1 MTTMPRPI
9 YETKEDKD
17 IDLAHLFDTF
27 INNRM
32 LILGITGFFAALGI
46 AYALL
51 ATPVYLASAMIQIEP
66 KSGLPS
72 LTDVVNN
79 TPPVSPAQTEIALLK
94 SRSVVGGAV
103 SNLNLDII
111 IKPHHFPIIGG
122 FMARRFEPTE
132 EGELGWYP
140 TGLGAYAWGGEVLKV
155 TQMEVPDKVHGK
167 ELTLEAAENNGFIL
181 RDEDGEVVVQGV
193 TGEPVENEGYRVT
206 VAELNARPGTTFTVI
221 KNRTYNT
228 TESYQQRLSA
238 AERGKQSG
246 IVNVT
251 LEDPDPQH
259 AIRVLEEVANRY
271 VDQNVARNAAEATQS
286 LEFLNEQVPAVRR
299 NLEAAQTALNKYQT
313 GSRSVDITA
322 ETQSVLDRIVDLEKQ
337 ISEQN
342 LKRTEMERR
351 FTRQHPNF
359 QALMNQINQLQM
371 QKDQLEKQIDTLPS
385 TQQELLRLTR
395 DVEVSSETYSMLLN
409 KTQEL
414 DIIRAGTVGNV
425 RIIDHAAADLENP
438 VKPNK
443 PLVVI
448 VATLLGALLATA
460 FVYVREALKRG
471 VENPEDIERTG
482 TPVYASIPFTE
493 KQATLEKRLANF
505 KRDKSTASYLLTI
518 NDPADLATEAMRS
531 LRTSL
536 HFAMIE
542 AKNNV
547 LMITGPSPAVG
558 KSFVT
563 TNLAAVV
570 AQSGKRVLLIDA
582 DMRKG
587 YLHKVMR
594 CDGDKGLSDI
604 LSGRITL
611 FDAIQKTQLNNLHVI
626 THGQLPPNP
635 SELLMH
641 ENFSRFVKEISHMYD
656 LVIFDTP
663 PILAVTDA
671 ALVGS
676 QAGTTLM
683 VTRYGLNGLKEIEA
697 AKRRLEQNGLLVK
710 GVIFNA
716 VVRKASTYG
725 EYGYYQ
731 YEYASTN
738 K

>member
-9 YETKEDKD
+9 YEAKEDKD

-27 INNRM
+27 INNRL
-32 LILGITGFFAALGI
+32 LILAITGFFTALGI

-51 ATPVYLASAMIQIEP
+51 ATPVYMASAMIQIEP
-66 KSGLPS
+66 KNGLPS
-72 LTDVVNN
+72 LSDVVNA
-79 TPPVSPAQTEIALLK
+79 TPAVSPAQTEISLLK

-103 SNLNLDII
+103 ENLNLDINI
-111 IKPHHFPIIGG
+111 QPHYFPLIGG
-122 FMARRFEPTE
+122 FMARRFEPSE

-140 TGLGAYAWGGEVLKV
+140 AGFGSYAWGGEQLKI
-155 TQMEVPDKVHGK
+155 TQLSVPENMHSE
-167 ELTLEAAENNGFIL
+167 ELTLEALDTNGFIL
-181 RDEDGEVVVQGV
+181 RDPDGEVVVQGPV
-193 TGEPVENEGYRVT
+193 GEEMMMGDYSIT
-206 VAELNARPGTTFTVI
+206 VSELVARPGTTFSVI
-221 KNRTYNT
+221 KSRTYNT
-228 TESYQQRLSA
+228 TEDYQNRLA
-238 AERGKQSG
+238 AGERGKQSG
-246 IVNVT
+246 IINVT
-251 LEDPDPQH
+251 LEDPDPAK
-259 AIRVLEEVANRY
+259 AILVLEEVAQRY
-271 VDQNVARNAAEATQS
+271 VDQNVARNAAEATKS
-286 LEFLNEQVPAVRR
+286 LEFLSEQVPAVRKK
-299 NLEAAQTALNKYQT
+299 LDAAQTALNKYQT
-313 GSRSVDITA
+313 GNRSVDISA

-359 QALMNQINQLQM
+359 QALINQINQLQG
-371 QKDQLEKQIDTLPS
+371 QKEELEKQIGTLPS

-395 DVEVSSETYSMLLN
+395 DVEVASETYAMLLN

-425 RIIDHAAADLENP
+425 QIIDHAAADIENP

-443 PLVVI
+443 PLIVI
-448 VATLLGALLATA
+448 AAMLLGGILAVA

-471 VENPEDIERTG
+471 VENPEDIERVG
-482 TPVYASIPFTE
+482 IPVYAAIPFSE
-493 KQATLEKRLANF
+493 KQGLLEKRLANF
-505 KRDKSTASYLLTI
+505 KRDKSSASYLLAI

-542 AKNNV
+542 AKNNI
-547 LMITGPSPAVG
+547 LMITGPSPMVG

-563 TNLAAVV
+563 TNLAAVI
-570 AQSGKRVLLIDA
+570 AQSGKKVLLVDA

-594 CDGDKGLSDI
+594 CQSEKGLSDI

-626 THGQLPPNP
+626 AHGQLPPNP

-641 ENFSRFVKEISHMYD
+641 ENFSRFVKEISGMYD

-671 ALVGS
+671 ALVGG

-683 VTRYGLNGLKEIEA
+683 VTRYGINGVKEIEF

-716 VVRKASTYG
+716 VERKASTYS

-731 YEYASTN
+731 YEYQS

>member
-9 YETKEDKD
+9 YETKEEKD
-17 IDLAHLFDTF
+17 IDLAHLFATF
-27 INNRM
+27 VNNRG

-51 ATPVYLASAMIQIEP
+51 ATPVYMATAMIQIEP
-66 KSGLPS
+66 KNGLPS
-72 LTDVVNN
+72 LTDVVSSN
-79 TPPVSPAQTEIALLK
+79 PPVSPAQTEIALLK
-94 SRSVVGGAV
+94 SRSVVGQAV
-103 SNLNLDII
+103 DNLNLDII

-122 FMARRFEPTE
+122 FMARRFEPSE

-140 TGLGAYAWGGEVLKV
+140 AGFDTYAWGGEVLEI
-155 TQMEVPDKVHGK
+155 TDLIVPETLYGE
-167 ELTLEAAENNGFIL
+167 ELTLEAAEGNAFIL
-181 RDEDGEVVVQGV
+181 RDPSGEVVLQGSVGDTV
-193 TGEPVENEGYRVT
+193 TSDAFTITVT
-206 VAELNARPGTTFTVI
+206 KLIARPGTTFTVI

-228 TESYQQRLSA
+228 TESYQERLA
-238 AERGKQSG
+238 AGERGKQSG

-251 LEDPDPQH
+251 LEDTDPQK
-259 AIRVLEEVANRY
+259 AVRVLEEVAQLY
-271 VDQNVARNAAEATQS
+271 VEQNVARNAAEATQS
-286 LEFLNEQVPAVRR
+286 LEFLSKQVPEVRKQ
-299 NLEAAQTALNKYQT
+299 LERAQTALNKYQT
-313 GSRSVDITA
+313 GASSVDISA

-337 ISEQN
+337 ISELN
-342 LKRTEMERR
+342 LQRSEMERR

-359 QALMNQINQLQM
+359 QALMNQIGLLQ
-371 QKDQLEKQIDTLPS
+371 QKKAELEAQIKTLPS
-385 TQQELLRLTR
+385 TQQELLRLNR
-395 DVEVSSETYSMLLN
+395 DVEVATETYSMLLN

-425 RIIDHAAADLENP
+425 RIIDHAAADLDDP

-448 VATLLGALLATA
+448 VATLLGGLIAVL

-471 VENPEDIERTG
+471 VENPEDIERQG
-482 TPVYASIPFTE
+482 IPVYAAIPFSE
-493 KQATLEKRLANF
+493 KQGQLEKRLANF
-505 KRDKSTASYLLTI
+505 KRDKSSASYLLSV

-547 LMITGPSPAVG
+547 LMITGPSPGVG

-563 TNLAAVV
+563 SNLAVV
-570 AQSGKRVLLIDA
+570 TAQSGKKVLLIDA

-594 CDGDKGLSDI
+594 CQSDKGLSDI

-611 FDAIQKTQLNNLHVI
+611 FDAIQKTQLNNLHVV

-641 ENFSRFVKEISHMYD
+641 ENFARFVKEVGAMYD

-683 VTRYGLNGLKEIEA
+683 VTRYGLNGIKEIEA

-716 VVRKASTYG
+716 VERKTSAYG

-731 YEYASTN
+731 YEYQTT

>member
-17 IDLAHLFDTF
+17 IDLAHLFDTL
-27 INNRM
+27 INNRV
-32 LILGITGFFAALGI
+32 LILAITGFFAALGI

-66 KSGLPS
+66 KNGLPS
-72 LTDVVNN
+72 LTDVVGNA
-79 TPPVSPAQTEIALLK
+79 PAVSPAQTEIALLK

-103 SNLNLDII
+103 EALNLDII
-111 IKPHHFPIIGG
+111 IEPHFFPLIGG
-122 FMARRFEPTE
+122 YMYRHFEPSE
-132 EGELGWYP
+132 EGEMGWYP
-140 TGLGAYAWGGEVLKV
+140 DGFEAYAWGGESLRV
-155 TQMEVPDKVHGK
+155 TQLIVPDKMHGE

-181 RDEDGEVVVQGV
+181 RDPDDEVIVQGV
-193 TGEPVENEGYRVT
+193 VGETIAVEDYSIT
-206 VAELNARPGTTFTVI
+206 VSELNARPGTTFTVI
-221 KNRTYNT
+221 KNRTYAT
-228 TESYQQRLSA
+228 TDAYQNALSA
-238 AERGKQSG
+238 GELGKASG
-246 IVNVT
+246 IINVT
-251 LEDPDPQH
+251 LEGTDPEK
-259 AIRVLEEVANRY
+259 AIKVLEEVAQRY
-271 VDQNVARNAAEATQS
+271 VEQNVARNSAEATQS
-286 LEFLNEQVPAVRR
+286 LEFLSEQVPEVRKK
-299 NLEAAQTALNKYQT
+299 LDAAQTALNKFQT
-313 GSRSVDITA
+313 GNHSVDITA

-359 QALMNQINQLQM
+359 QALMNQINQLQG
-371 QKDQLEKQIDTLPS
+371 QKAELEKQIGTLPS
-385 TQQELLRLTR
+385 TQQELLRLNR

-425 RIIDHAAADLENP
+425 HIVDHAAADIDDP

-443 PLVVI
+443 PLIVI
-448 VATLLGALLATA
+448 AATLLGLILAIA

-471 VENPEDIERTG
+471 VENPEEIERVG
-482 TPVYASIPFTE
+482 IPVYAAIPFSD
-493 KQATLEKRLANF
+493 QQGAIEKRLTNF
-505 KRDKSTASYLLTI
+505 KRDKSSASYLLTI

-542 AKNNV
+542 AKNNI

-563 TNLAAVV
+563 SNLAAVI
-570 AQSGKRVLLIDA
+570 AQSGKKVLLIDA

-594 CDGDKGLSDI
+594 CQGEKGLSDI

-641 ENFSRFVKEISHMYD
+641 ENFSRFVKEISGMYD
-656 LVIFDTP
+656 MVIFDTP

-683 VTRYGLNGLKEIEA
+683 VTRYGLNGVKEIEV

-716 VVRKASTYG
+716 VVRKASNYS

-731 YEYASTN
+731 YDYQG

>member
-27 INNRM
+27 LNNRA
-32 LILGITGFFAALGI
+32 LILTITGFFAALGV

-51 ATPVYLASAMIQIEP
+51 ATPVYLASAMIQIQA
-66 KSGLPS
+66 KGGLPS
-72 LTDVVNN
+72 LTDVVG
-79 TPPVSPAQTEIALLK
+79 TAPAVSPAQTEIALLK
-94 SRSVVGGAV
+94 SRSVVGSAV
-103 SNLNLDII
+103 EDLNLDII
-111 IKPHHFPIIGG
+111 IEPHHFPVFGG
-122 FMARRFEPTE
+122 YIFRRFEPTE

-140 TGLGAYAWGGEVLKV
+140 EGFESYAWGGESLRV
-155 TQMEVPDKVHGK
+155 TQLIVPDKMHGE

-181 RDEDGEVVVQGV
+181 RDTDGEVVVQGV
-193 TGEPVENEGYRVT
+193 VGEPIETPDYGIT
-206 VAELNARPGTTFTVI
+206 VAELNARPGTTFTVV
-221 KNRTYNT
+221 KNRTYAT
-228 TESYQQRLSA
+228 TEDYQNRLNA
-238 AERGKQSG
+238 GERGKQSG
-246 IVNVT
+246 ILNVT
-251 LEDPDPQH
+251 LEGTDPEK
-259 AIRVLEEVANRY
+259 AVKVLEAVAQRY
-271 VDQNVARNAAEATQS
+271 VDQNIARNAAEATQS
-286 LEFLNEQVPAVRR
+286 LEFLSEQVPEVRKK
-299 NLEAAQTALNKYQT
+299 LDAAQTALNEFQT
-313 GSRSVDITA
+313 GNRSVDISA
-322 ETQSVLDRIVDLEKQ
+322 ETQSVLDRIVDLESQ

-342 LKRTEMERR
+342 LKRTEMESR

-359 QALMNQINQLQM
+359 QALMNQINQLQA
-371 QKDQLEKQIDTLPS
+371 QKAELEKQIGTLPS
-385 TQQELLRLTR
+385 TQQELLRLNR

-425 RIIDHAAADLENP
+425 RIVDHAAADIDEP
-438 VKPNK
+438 IKPNK
-443 PLVVI
+443 PLIVI
-448 VATLLGALLATA
+448 VATLLGGILAVA

-471 VENPEDIERTG
+471 VENPEEIERVG
-482 TPVYASIPFTE
+482 IPVYAAIPFSE
-493 KQATLEKRLANF
+493 KQGLLEKRLANF
-505 KRDKSTASYLLTI
+505 KRDKSSASYLLST

-542 AKNNV
+542 AKNNI

-563 TNLAAVV
+563 SNLAAVI
-570 AQSGKRVLLIDA
+570 AQSGKKVLLIDA

-594 CDGDKGLSDI
+594 CQGEKGLSDI

-641 ENFSRFVKEISHMYD
+641 ENFSRFVKEISSMYD

-683 VTRYGLNGLKEIEA
+683 VTRYGLNGVKEIEF

-716 VVRKASTYG
+716 VVRKASTYS

-731 YEYASTN
+731 YEYQS

>member
-9 YETKEDKD
+9 YEAKEDKD

-27 INNRM
+27 INNRL
-32 LILGITGFFAALGI
+32 LILAITGFFTALGV

-51 ATPVYLASAMIQIEP
+51 ATPVYMASAMIQIEP
-66 KSGLPS
+66 KNGLPS
-72 LTDVVNN
+72 LSDVVNA
-79 TPPVSPAQTEIALLK
+79 TPAVSPAQTEISLLK

-103 SNLNLDII
+103 ESLNLDINI
-111 IKPHHFPIIGG
+111 QPHYFPLIGG
-122 FMARRFEPTE
+122 FMARRFEPSE

-140 TGLGAYAWGGEVLKV
+140 AGFGSYAWGGEQLKI
-155 TQMEVPDKVHGK
+155 TQLSVPENMHSE
-167 ELTLEAAENNGFIL
+167 ELTLEALDTNGFIL
-181 RDEDGEVVVQGV
+181 RDPDGEVVVQGPV
-193 TGEPVENEGYRVT
+193 GEEMVMGDYSIT
-206 VAELNARPGTTFTVI
+206 VSELVARPGTTFSVI
-221 KNRTYNT
+221 KSRTYNT
-228 TESYQQRLSA
+228 TEDYQNRLA
-238 AERGKQSG
+238 AGERGKQSG
-246 IVNVT
+246 IINVT
-251 LEDPDPQH
+251 LEDPDPTK
-259 AIRVLEEVANRY
+259 AILVLEEVAQRY
-271 VDQNVARNAAEATQS
+271 VDQNVARNAAEATKS
-286 LEFLNEQVPAVRR
+286 LEFLSEQVPAVRKK
-299 NLEAAQTALNKYQT
+299 LDAAQTALNKYQT
-313 GSRSVDITA
+313 GNRSVDISA

-359 QALMNQINQLQM
+359 QALINQINQLQG
-371 QKDQLEKQIDTLPS
+371 QKEELEKQIGTLPS

-395 DVEVSSETYSMLLN
+395 DVEVASETYAMLLN

-425 RIIDHAAADLENP
+425 QIIDHAAADIENP

-443 PLVVI
+443 PLIVI
-448 VATLLGALLATA
+448 AAMLLGGILAVA

-471 VENPEDIERTG
+471 VENPEDIERVG
-482 TPVYASIPFTE
+482 IPVYAAIPFSE
-493 KQATLEKRLANF
+493 KQGLLEKRLANF
-505 KRDKSTASYLLTI
+505 KRDKSSASYLLAI

-542 AKNNV
+542 AKNNI
-547 LMITGPSPAVG
+547 LMITGPSPMVG

-563 TNLAAVV
+563 TNLAAVI
-570 AQSGKRVLLIDA
+570 AQSGKKVLLVDA

-594 CDGDKGLSDI
+594 CQSEKGLSDI

-626 THGQLPPNP
+626 AHGQLPPNP

-641 ENFSRFVKEISHMYD
+641 ENFSRFVKEISGMYD

-671 ALVGS
+671 ALVGG

-683 VTRYGLNGLKEIEA
+683 VTRYGINGVKEIEF

-716 VVRKASTYG
+716 VERKASTYS

-731 YEYASTN
+731 YEYQS

>member
-9 YETKEDKD
+9 YETKEEKD

-27 INNRM
+27 LNNRGT
-32 LILGITGFFAALGI
+32 IAAITGFFAALGV

-51 ATPVYLASAMIQIEP
+51 STPVYLATAMIQIEA

-72 LTDVVNN
+72 LTDVVGNA
-79 TPPVSPAQTEIALLK
+79 PAVSPAQTEIALLK

-103 SNLNLDII
+103 EALNLDII
-111 IKPHHFPIIGG
+111 IEPRHFPLIGG
-122 FMARRFEPTE
+122 FMARNFEPTE

-140 TGLGAYAWGGEVLKV
+140 AGFESYAWGGEKLRI
-155 TQMEVPDKVHGK
+155 TELIVPDKVHGE
-167 ELTLEAAENNGFIL
+167 ELTLEAAEGNGFIL
-181 RDEDGEVVVQGV
+181 RDPDGEVVAQGV
-193 TGEPVENEGYRVT
+193 VGEPVETPDYGIT

-221 KNRTYNT
+221 RNRTYAT
-228 TESYQQRLSA
+228 TEDYQKRLSA
-238 AERGKQSG
+238 GERGKQSG
-246 IVNVT
+246 IVGVS
-251 LEDPDPQH
+251 LEDTDPAK
-259 AIRVLEEVANRY
+259 AIEVLEEVAQRY
-271 VDQNVARNAAEATQS
+271 VQQNIARNAAEATQS
-286 LEFLNEQVPAVRR
+286 LEFLSEQIPEVRK
-299 NLEAAQTALNKYQT
+299 NLDAAQTALNQYQT
-313 GSRSVDITA
+313 GNRSVDITA

-359 QALMNQINQLQM
+359 QALMNQINQLQT
-371 QKDQLEKQIDTLPS
+371 QKSELEKQISTLPS

-395 DVEVSSETYSMLLN
+395 DVEVSSETYAMLLN

-425 RIIDHAAADLENP
+425 RIVDHAAADIDQPL
-438 VKPNK
+438 KPNK
-443 PLVVI
+443 PLVII
-448 VATLLGALLATA
+448 VATLLGGLLAIA

-471 VENPEDIERTG
+471 VENPEDIERSG
-482 TPVYASIPFTE
+482 IPVYAAIPFSE
-493 KQATLEKRLANF
+493 KQGLLEKRLANF
-505 KRDKSTASYLLTI
+505 KRDKSNASYLLSI

-542 AKNNV
+542 AKNNI
-547 LMITGPSPAVG
+547 LMITGPSPGVG

-563 TNLAAVV
+563 SNLAAVI
-570 AQSGKRVLLIDA
+570 AQSGRKVLLIDA

-594 CDGDKGLSDI
+594 CQGDKGLSDI

-611 FDAIQKTQLNNLHVI
+611 FDAIQKTQLTNLHVI
-626 THGQLPPNP
+626 AHGQVPPNP

-641 ENFSRFVKEISHMYD
+641 ENFSRFVKEISNMYD

-683 VTRYGLNGLKEIEA
+683 VTRYGLNGIKEIEH

-716 VVRKASTYG
+716 VVRKASNYSD
-725 EYGYYQ
+725 YGYYQ
-731 YEYASTN
+731 YEYKA

>member
-27 INNRM
+27 LNNRG
-32 LILGITGFFAALGI
+32 LILTITGFFAALGV

-51 ATPVYLASAMIQIEP
+51 ATPVYLASAMIQIQA
-66 KSGLPS
+66 KGGLPS
-72 LTDVVNN
+72 LTDVVG
-79 TPPVSPAQTEIALLK
+79 TAPAVSPAQTEIALLK

-103 SNLNLDII
+103 EDLNLDII
-111 IKPHHFPIIGG
+111 IEPHHFPVVGG
-122 FMARRFEPTE
+122 YIFRRFEPTE

-140 TGLGAYAWGGEVLKV
+140 EGFESYAWGGESLRV
-155 TQMEVPDKVHGK
+155 TQLIVPDKMHGE

-181 RDEDGEVVVQGV
+181 RDPEGEVVVQGV
-193 TGEPVENEGYRVT
+193 VGEPIETPDYGIT

-221 KNRTYNT
+221 KNRTYAT
-228 TESYQQRLSA
+228 TEDYQNRLNA
-238 AERGKQSG
+238 GERGKQSG
-246 IVNVT
+246 ILNVT
-251 LEDPDPQH
+251 LEGTDPEK
-259 AIRVLEEVANRY
+259 AVTVLEAVAQRY
-271 VDQNVARNAAEATQS
+271 VDQNIARNAAEATQS
-286 LEFLNEQVPAVRR
+286 LEFLSEQVPEVRKK
-299 NLEAAQTALNKYQT
+299 LDAAQTALNEFQT
-313 GSRSVDITA
+313 GNRSVDISA
-322 ETQSVLDRIVDLEKQ
+322 ETQSVLDRIVDLESQ

-342 LKRTEMERR
+342 LKRTEMESR

-359 QALMNQINQLQM
+359 QALMNQINQLQA
-371 QKDQLEKQIDTLPS
+371 QKTELEKQIGTLPS
-385 TQQELLRLTR
+385 TQQELLRLNR

-425 RIIDHAAADLENP
+425 RIVDHAAADIDEP
-438 VKPNK
+438 IKPNK
-443 PLVVI
+443 PLIVI
-448 VATLLGALLATA
+448 VATLLGGILAVA

-471 VENPEDIERTG
+471 VENPEEIERVG
-482 TPVYASIPFTE
+482 IPVYAAIPFSE
-493 KQATLEKRLANF
+493 KQGLLEKRLANF
-505 KRDKSTASYLLTI
+505 KRDKSSASYLLSI

-542 AKNNV
+542 AKNNI

-563 TNLAAVV
+563 SNLAAVI
-570 AQSGKRVLLIDA
+570 AQSGKKVLLIDA

-594 CDGDKGLSDI
+594 CQGEKGLSDI

-641 ENFSRFVKEISHMYD
+641 ENFSRFVKEISSMYD

-683 VTRYGLNGLKEIEA
+683 VTRYGLNGVKEIEF
-697 AKRRLEQNGLLVK
+697 AKRRLEQNGILVK

-716 VVRKASTYG
+716 VVRKASTYS

-731 YEYASTN
+731 YEYQS

>member
-9 YETKEDKD
+9 YEAKEDKD

-27 INNRM
+27 INNRL
-32 LILGITGFFAALGI
+32 LILAITGFFTALGI

-51 ATPVYLASAMIQIEP
+51 ATPVYMASAMIQIEP
-66 KSGLPS
+66 KNGLPS
-72 LTDVVNN
+72 LSDVVNA
-79 TPPVSPAQTEIALLK
+79 TPAVSPAQTEISLLK

-103 SNLNLDII
+103 ESLNLDINI
-111 IKPHHFPIIGG
+111 QPHYFPLVGG

-140 TGLGAYAWGGEVLKV
+140 AGFGSYAWGGEQLKI
-155 TQMEVPDKVHGK
+155 TQLSVPENIHSE
-167 ELTLEAAENNGFIL
+167 ELTLEALDANGFIL
-181 RDEDGEVVVQGV
+181 RDPEGEVVVQGPV
-193 TGEPVENEGYRVT
+193 GEEMVMGDYSIT
-206 VAELNARPGTTFTVI
+206 VAELVARPGTTFSVT
-221 KNRTYNT
+221 KSRTYNT
-228 TESYQQRLSA
+228 TEDYQNRLA
-238 AERGKQSG
+238 AGERGKQSG
-246 IVNVT
+246 IINVT
-251 LEDPDPQH
+251 LEDPDPAK
-259 AIRVLEEVANRY
+259 AILVLEEVAQRY
-271 VDQNVARNAAEATQS
+271 VDQNVARNAAEATKS
-286 LEFLNEQVPAVRR
+286 LEFLSEQVPAVRKK
-299 NLEAAQTALNKYQT
+299 LDAAQTALNKYQT
-313 GSRSVDITA
+313 GNRSVDISA
-322 ETQSVLDRIVDLEKQ
+322 ETQSVLDRIVDMEKQ

-359 QALMNQINQLQM
+359 QALINQINQLQA
-371 QKDQLEKQIDTLPS
+371 QKEELEKQIGTLPS

-395 DVEVSSETYSMLLN
+395 DVEVASETYAMLLN

-425 RIIDHAAADLENP
+425 QIIDHAAADIENP

-443 PLVVI
+443 PLIVI
-448 VATLLGALLATA
+448 AAMLLGGILAVA

-471 VENPEDIERTG
+471 VENPEDIERMG
-482 TPVYASIPFTE
+482 IPVYAAIPFSE
-493 KQATLEKRLANF
+493 KQGLLEKRLANF
-505 KRDKSTASYLLTI
+505 KRDKSSASYLLSI

-542 AKNNV
+542 AKNNI
-547 LMITGPSPAVG
+547 LMITGPSPMVG

-563 TNLAAVV
+563 TNLAAVI
-570 AQSGKRVLLIDA
+570 AQSGKKVLLVDA

-594 CDGDKGLSDI
+594 CQSEKGLSDI

-626 THGQLPPNP
+626 AHGQLPPNP

-641 ENFSRFVKEISHMYD
+641 ENFSRFVKEISGMYD

-671 ALVGS
+671 ALVGG

-683 VTRYGLNGLKEIEA
+683 VTRYGINGVKEIEF

-716 VVRKASTYG
+716 VERKASTYS

-731 YEYASTN
+731 YEYQS

>member
-9 YETKEDKD
+9 YEAKEDKD

-27 INNRM
+27 INNRL
-32 LILGITGFFAALGI
+32 LILAITGFFTALGV

-51 ATPVYLASAMIQIEP
+51 ATPVYMASAMIQIEP
-66 KSGLPS
+66 KNGLPS
-72 LTDVVNN
+72 LSDVVNA
-79 TPPVSPAQTEIALLK
+79 TPAVSPAQTEISLLK

-103 SNLNLDII
+103 ESLNLDINI
-111 IKPHHFPIIGG
+111 QPHYFPLIGG
-122 FMARRFEPTE
+122 FMARRFEPSE

-140 TGLGAYAWGGEVLKV
+140 AGFGSYAWGGEQLKI
-155 TQMEVPDKVHGK
+155 TQLSVPENMHSE
-167 ELTLEAAENNGFIL
+167 ELTLEALDTNGFIL
-181 RDEDGEVVVQGV
+181 RDPDGEVVVQGPV
-193 TGEPVENEGYRVT
+193 GEEMVMGDYSIT
-206 VAELNARPGTTFTVI
+206 VSELVARPGTTFSVI
-221 KNRTYNT
+221 KSRTYNT
-228 TESYQQRLSA
+228 TEDYQNRLTA
-238 AERGKQSG
+238 GERGKQSG
-246 IVNVT
+246 IINVT
-251 LEDPDPQH
+251 LEDPDPAK
-259 AIRVLEEVANRY
+259 AILVLEEVAQRY
-271 VDQNVARNAAEATQS
+271 VDQNVARNAAEATKS
-286 LEFLNEQVPAVRR
+286 LEFLSEQVPAVRKK
-299 NLEAAQTALNKYQT
+299 LDAAQTALNKYQT
-313 GSRSVDITA
+313 GNRSVDISA

-359 QALMNQINQLQM
+359 QALINQINQLQG
-371 QKDQLEKQIDTLPS
+371 QKEELEKQIGTLPS

-395 DVEVSSETYSMLLN
+395 DVEVASETYAMLLN

-425 RIIDHAAADLENP
+425 QIIDHAAADIENP

-443 PLVVI
+443 PLIVI
-448 VATLLGALLATA
+448 AAMLLGGILAVA

-471 VENPEDIERTG
+471 VENPEDIERVG
-482 TPVYASIPFTE
+482 IPVYAAIPFSE
-493 KQATLEKRLANF
+493 KQGLLEKRLANF
-505 KRDKSTASYLLTI
+505 KRDKSSASYLLAI

-542 AKNNV
+542 AKNNI
-547 LMITGPSPAVG
+547 LMITGPSPMVG

-563 TNLAAVV
+563 TNLAAVI
-570 AQSGKRVLLIDA
+570 AQSGKKVLLVDA

-594 CDGDKGLSDI
+594 CQSEKGLSDI

-626 THGQLPPNP
+626 AHGQLPPNP

-641 ENFSRFVKEISHMYD
+641 ENFSRFVKEISGMYD

-671 ALVGS
+671 ALVGG

-683 VTRYGLNGLKEIEA
+683 VTRYGINGVKEIEF

-716 VVRKASTYG
+716 VERKASTYS

-731 YEYASTN
+731 YEYQS

>member
-9 YETKEDKD
+9 YEAKEDKD

-27 INNRM
+27 INNRL
-32 LILGITGFFAALGI
+32 LILAITGFFTALGI

-51 ATPVYLASAMIQIEP
+51 ATPVYMASAMIQIEP
-66 KSGLPS
+66 KNGLPS
-72 LTDVVNN
+72 LSDVVNA
-79 TPPVSPAQTEIALLK
+79 TPAVSPAQTEISLLK

-103 SNLNLDII
+103 ESLNLDINI
-111 IKPHHFPIIGG
+111 LPHYFPLIGG
-122 FMARRFEPTE
+122 FMARRFEPSE

-140 TGLGAYAWGGEVLKV
+140 AGFGSYAWGGEQLKI
-155 TQMEVPDKVHGK
+155 TQLSVPENMHSE
-167 ELTLEAAENNGFIL
+167 ELTLEALDTNGFIL
-181 RDEDGEVVVQGV
+181 RDPDGEVVVQGPV
-193 TGEPVENEGYRVT
+193 GEEMVMGDYSIT
-206 VAELNARPGTTFTVI
+206 VSELVARPGTTFSVI
-221 KNRTYNT
+221 KSRTYNT
-228 TESYQQRLSA
+228 TEDYQNRLA
-238 AERGKQSG
+238 AGERGKQSG
-246 IVNVT
+246 IINVT
-251 LEDPDPQH
+251 LEDPDPAK
-259 AIRVLEEVANRY
+259 AILVLEEVAQRY
-271 VDQNVARNAAEATQS
+271 VDQNVARNAAEATKS
-286 LEFLNEQVPAVRR
+286 LEFLSEQVPAVRKK
-299 NLEAAQTALNKYQT
+299 LDAAQTALNKYQT
-313 GSRSVDITA
+313 GNRSVDISA

-359 QALMNQINQLQM
+359 QALINQINQLQG
-371 QKDQLEKQIDTLPS
+371 QKEELEKQIGTLPS

-395 DVEVSSETYSMLLN
+395 DVEVASETYAMLLN

-425 RIIDHAAADLENP
+425 QIIDHAAADIENP

-443 PLVVI
+443 PLIVI
-448 VATLLGALLATA
+448 AAMLLGGILAVA

-471 VENPEDIERTG
+471 VENPEDIERVG
-482 TPVYASIPFTE
+482 IPVYAAIPFSE
-493 KQATLEKRLANF
+493 KQGLLEKRLANF
-505 KRDKSTASYLLTI
+505 KRDKSSASYLLAI

-542 AKNNV
+542 AKNNI
-547 LMITGPSPAVG
+547 LMITGPSPMVG

-563 TNLAAVV
+563 TNLAAVI
-570 AQSGKRVLLIDA
+570 AQSGKKVLLVDA

-594 CDGDKGLSDI
+594 CQSEKGLSDI

-626 THGQLPPNP
+626 AHGQLPPNP

-641 ENFSRFVKEISHMYD
+641 ENFSRFVKEISGMYD

-671 ALVGS
+671 ALVGG

-683 VTRYGLNGLKEIEA
+683 VTRYGINGVKEIEF

-716 VVRKASTYG
+716 VERKASTYS

-731 YEYASTN
+731 YEYQS

>member
-9 YETKEDKD
+9 YEAKEDKD

-27 INNRM
+27 INNRL
-32 LILGITGFFAALGI
+32 LILAITGFFTALGI

-51 ATPVYLASAMIQIEP
+51 ATPVYMASAMIQIEP
-66 KSGLPS
+66 KNGLPS
-72 LTDVVNN
+72 LSDVVNA
-79 TPPVSPAQTEIALLK
+79 TPAVSPAQTEISLLK

-103 SNLNLDII
+103 ENLNLDINI
-111 IKPHHFPIIGG
+111 QPHYFPLIGG
-122 FMARRFEPTE
+122 FMARRFEPSE

-140 TGLGAYAWGGEVLKV
+140 AGFGSYAWGGEQLKI
-155 TQMEVPDKVHGK
+155 TQLSVPENMHSE
-167 ELTLEAAENNGFIL
+167 ELTLEALDTNGFIL
-181 RDEDGEVVVQGV
+181 RDPDGEVVVQGPV
-193 TGEPVENEGYRVT
+193 GEEMVMGDYSIT
-206 VAELNARPGTTFTVI
+206 VSELVARPGTTFSVI
-221 KNRTYNT
+221 KSRTYNT
-228 TESYQQRLSA
+228 TEDYQNRLA
-238 AERGKQSG
+238 AGERGKQSG
-246 IVNVT
+246 IINVT
-251 LEDPDPQH
+251 LEDPDPAK
-259 AIRVLEEVANRY
+259 AILVLEEVAQRY
-271 VDQNVARNAAEATQS
+271 VDQNVARNAAEATKS
-286 LEFLNEQVPAVRR
+286 LEFLSEQVPAVRKK
-299 NLEAAQTALNKYQT
+299 LDAAQTALNKYQT
-313 GSRSVDITA
+313 GNRSVDISA

-359 QALMNQINQLQM
+359 QALINQINQLQG
-371 QKDQLEKQIDTLPS
+371 QKEELEKQIGTLPS

-395 DVEVSSETYSMLLN
+395 DVEVASETYAMLLN

-425 RIIDHAAADLENP
+425 QIIDHAAADIENP

-443 PLVVI
+443 PLIVI
-448 VATLLGALLATA
+448 AAMLLGGILAVA

-471 VENPEDIERTG
+471 VENPEDIERVG
-482 TPVYASIPFTE
+482 IPVYAAIPFSE
-493 KQATLEKRLANF
+493 KQGLLEKRLANF
-505 KRDKSTASYLLTI
+505 KRDKSSASYLLAI

-542 AKNNV
+542 AKNNI
-547 LMITGPSPAVG
+547 LMITGPSPMVG

-563 TNLAAVV
+563 TNLAAVI
-570 AQSGKRVLLIDA
+570 AQSSKKVLLVDA

-594 CDGDKGLSDI
+594 CQSEKGLSDI

-626 THGQLPPNP
+626 AHGQLPPNP

-641 ENFSRFVKEISHMYD
+641 ENFSRFVKEISGMYD

-671 ALVGS
+671 ALVGG

-683 VTRYGLNGLKEIEA
+683 VTRYGINGVKEIEF

-716 VVRKASTYG
+716 VERKASTYS

-731 YEYASTN
+731 YEYQS

>member
-9 YETKEDKD
+9 YEAKEDKD

-27 INNRM
+27 INNRL
-32 LILGITGFFAALGI
+32 LILAITGFFTALGI

-51 ATPVYLASAMIQIEP
+51 ATPVYMASAMIQIEP
-66 KSGLPS
+66 KNGLPS
-72 LTDVVNN
+72 LSDVVNA
-79 TPPVSPAQTEIALLK
+79 TPAVSPAQTEISLLK

-103 SNLNLDII
+103 ESLNLDINI
-111 IKPHHFPIIGG
+111 QPHYFPLIGG
-122 FMARRFEPTE
+122 FMARRFEPSE

-140 TGLGAYAWGGEVLKV
+140 AGFGSYAWGGEQLKI
-155 TQMEVPDKVHGK
+155 TQLSVPENMHSE
-167 ELTLEAAENNGFIL
+167 ELTLEALETNGFIL
-181 RDEDGEVVVQGV
+181 RDPDGEVVVQGPV
-193 TGEPVENEGYRVT
+193 GEAMEMGDYRIT
-206 VAELNARPGTTFTVI
+206 VAELVARPGTTFSVI
-221 KNRTYNT
+221 KSRPYNT
-228 TESYQQRLSA
+228 TEDYQNRLA
-238 AERGKQSG
+238 AGERGKQSG
-246 IVNVT
+246 IINVT
-251 LEDPDPQH
+251 LEDPDPAK
-259 AIRVLEEVANRY
+259 AILVLEEVAQRY
-271 VDQNVARNAAEATQS
+271 VDQNVARNAAEATKS
-286 LEFLNEQVPAVRR
+286 LEFLSEQVPAVRKK
-299 NLEAAQTALNKYQT
+299 LDAAQTALNKYQT
-313 GSRSVDITA
+313 GNRSVDITA
-322 ETQSVLDRIVDLEKQ
+322 ETQSVLDRIVDMDKQ

-359 QALMNQINQLQM
+359 QALINQINQLQS
-371 QKDQLEKQIDTLPS
+371 QKEELEKQIGTLPS

-395 DVEVSSETYSMLLN
+395 DVEVASETYAMLLN

-425 RIIDHAAADLENP
+425 QIIDHAAADIENP

-443 PLVVI
+443 PLIVI
-448 VATLLGALLATA
+448 VAMLLGGILAVA

-471 VENPEDIERTG
+471 VENPEDIERVG
-482 TPVYASIPFTE
+482 IPVYAAIPFSE
-493 KQATLEKRLANF
+493 KQGLLEKRLANF
-505 KRDKSTASYLLTI
+505 KRDKSSASYLLAI

-542 AKNNV
+542 AKNNI
-547 LMITGPSPAVG
+547 LMITGPSPMVG

-563 TNLAAVV
+563 TNLAAVI
-570 AQSGKRVLLIDA
+570 AQSGKKVLLVDA

-594 CDGDKGLSDI
+594 CQSEKGLSDI

-626 THGQLPPNP
+626 AHGQLPPNP

-641 ENFSRFVKEISHMYD
+641 ENFSRFVKEISGMYD

-671 ALVGS
+671 ALVGG

-683 VTRYGLNGLKEIEA
+683 VTRYGINGVKEIEF

-716 VVRKASTYG
+716 VERKASTYS

-731 YEYASTN
+731 YEYQS

>member
-9 YETKEDKD
+9 YEAKEDKD

-27 INNRM
+27 INNRL
-32 LILGITGFFAALGI
+32 LILAITGFFTALGI

-51 ATPVYLASAMIQIEP
+51 ATPVYMASAMIQIEP
-66 KSGLPS
+66 KNGLPS
-72 LTDVVNN
+72 LSDVVNA
-79 TPPVSPAQTEIALLK
+79 TPAVSPAQTEISLLK

-103 SNLNLDII
+103 ESLNLDINI
-111 IKPHHFPIIGG
+111 QPHYFPLIGG
-122 FMARRFEPTE
+122 FMARRFEPSE

-140 TGLGAYAWGGEVLKV
+140 AGFGSYAWGGEQLKI
-155 TQMEVPDKVHGK
+155 TQLSVPENMHSE
-167 ELTLEAAENNGFIL
+167 ELTLEALDTNGFIL
-181 RDEDGEVVVQGV
+181 RDPDGEVVVQGPV
-193 TGEPVENEGYRVT
+193 GEEMVMGDYSIIVS
-206 VAELNARPGTTFTVI
+206 ELVARPGTTFSVI
-221 KNRTYNT
+221 KSRTYNT
-228 TESYQQRLSA
+228 TEDYQNRLA
-238 AERGKQSG
+238 AGERGKQSG
-246 IVNVT
+246 IINVT
-251 LEDPDPQH
+251 LEDPDPAK
-259 AIRVLEEVANRY
+259 AILVLEEVAQRY
-271 VDQNVARNAAEATQS
+271 VDQNVARNAAEATKS
-286 LEFLNEQVPAVRR
+286 LEFLSEQVPAVRKK
-299 NLEAAQTALNKYQT
+299 LDAAQTALNKYQT
-313 GSRSVDITA
+313 GNRSVDISA

-359 QALMNQINQLQM
+359 QALINQINQLQG
-371 QKDQLEKQIDTLPS
+371 QKEELEKQIGTLPS

-395 DVEVSSETYSMLLN
+395 DVEVASETYAMLLN

-425 RIIDHAAADLENP
+425 QIIDHAAADIENP

-443 PLVVI
+443 PLIVI
-448 VATLLGALLATA
+448 AAMLLGGILAVA

-471 VENPEDIERTG
+471 VENPEDIERVG
-482 TPVYASIPFTE
+482 IPVYAAIPFSE
-493 KQATLEKRLANF
+493 KQGLLEKRLANF
-505 KRDKSTASYLLTI
+505 KRDKSSASYLLAI

-542 AKNNV
+542 AKNNI
-547 LMITGPSPAVG
+547 LMITGPSPMVG

-563 TNLAAVV
+563 TNLAAVI
-570 AQSGKRVLLIDA
+570 AQSGKKVLLVDA

-594 CDGDKGLSDI
+594 CQSEKGLSDI

-626 THGQLPPNP
+626 AHGQLPPNP

-641 ENFSRFVKEISHMYD
+641 ENFSRFVKEISGMYD

-671 ALVGS
+671 ALVGG

-683 VTRYGLNGLKEIEA
+683 VTRYGINGVKEIEF

-716 VVRKASTYG
+716 VERKASTYS

-731 YEYASTN
+731 YEYQS

>member
-9 YETKEDKD
+9 YEAKEDKD

-27 INNRM
+27 INNRL
-32 LILGITGFFAALGI
+32 LILAITGFFTALGI

-51 ATPVYLASAMIQIEP
+51 ATPVYMASAMIQIEP
-66 KSGLPS
+66 KNGLPS
-72 LTDVVNN
+72 LSDVVNA
-79 TPPVSPAQTEIALLK
+79 TPAVSPAQTEISLLK

-103 SNLNLDII
+103 ESLNLDINI
-111 IKPHHFPIIGG
+111 QPHYFPLIGG
-122 FMARRFEPTE
+122 FMARRFEPSE

-140 TGLGAYAWGGEVLKV
+140 AGFGSYAWGGEQLKI
-155 TQMEVPDKVHGK
+155 TQLSVPENMHSE
-167 ELTLEAAENNGFIL
+167 ELTLEALDTNGFIL
-181 RDEDGEVVVQGV
+181 RDPDGEVVVQGPV
-193 TGEPVENEGYRVT
+193 GEEMVMGDYSIT
-206 VAELNARPGTTFTVI
+206 VSELVARPGTTFSVI
-221 KNRTYNT
+221 KSRTYNT
-228 TESYQQRLSA
+228 TEDYQNRLA
-238 AERGKQSG
+238 AGERGKQSG
-246 IVNVT
+246 IINVT
-251 LEDPDPQH
+251 LEDPDPAK
-259 AIRVLEEVANRY
+259 AILVLEEVAQRY
-271 VDQNVARNAAEATQS
+271 VDQNVARNAAEATKS
-286 LEFLNEQVPAVRR
+286 LEFLSEQVPAVRKK
-299 NLEAAQTALNKYQT
+299 LDAAQTALNKYQT
-313 GSRSVDITA
+313 GNRSVDISA

-359 QALMNQINQLQM
+359 QALINQINQLQG
-371 QKDQLEKQIDTLPS
+371 QKEELEKQIGTLPS

-395 DVEVSSETYSMLLN
+395 DVEVASETYAMLLN

-425 RIIDHAAADLENP
+425 QIIDHAAADIENP

-443 PLVVI
+443 PLIVI
-448 VATLLGALLATA
+448 AAMLLGGILAVA

-471 VENPEDIERTG
+471 VENPEDIERVG
-482 TPVYASIPFTE
+482 IPVYAAIPFSE
-493 KQATLEKRLANF
+493 KQGLLEKRLANF
-505 KRDKSTASYLLTI
+505 KRDKSSASYLLAI

-542 AKNNV
+542 AKNNI
-547 LMITGPSPAVG
+547 LMITGPSPMVG

-563 TNLAAVV
+563 TNLAAVI
-570 AQSGKRVLLIDA
+570 AQSGKKVLLVDA

-594 CDGDKGLSDI
+594 CQSEKGLSDI

-626 THGQLPPNP
+626 AHGQLPPNP

-641 ENFSRFVKEISHMYD
+641 ENFSRFVKEISGMYD

-671 ALVGS
+671 ALVGGL
-676 QAGTTLM
+676 AGTTLM
-683 VTRYGLNGLKEIEA
+683 VTRYGINGVKEIEF

-716 VVRKASTYG
+716 VERKASTYS

-731 YEYASTN
+731 YEYQS

>member
-27 INNRM
+27 INNRV
-32 LILGITGFFAALGI
+32 LILAITGFFTALGI

-51 ATPVYLASAMIQIEP
+51 ATPIYMASAMIQIEP
-66 KSGLPS
+66 KNGLPS
-72 LTDVVNN
+72 LSDVVSA
-79 TPPVSPAQTEIALLK
+79 TPAVSPAQTEISLLK

-103 SNLNLDII
+103 QALNLDIKI
-111 IKPHHFPIIGG
+111 EPHYFPLIGG
-122 FMARRFEPTE
+122 FMARRFEPSE

-140 TGLGAYAWGGEVLKV
+140 AGFSSYAWGGEQLKI
-155 TQMEVPDKVHGK
+155 TQLNVPDHMHGE
-167 ELTLEAAENNGFIL
+167 ELTLEALEAGAFLL
-181 RDEDGEVVVQGV
+181 RDTDGEVVIQGPA
-193 TGEPVENEGYRVT
+193 GEEMEMGDYRIT
-206 VAELNARPGTTFTVI
+206 VSELVARPGTTFGVI
-221 KNRTYNT
+221 KNRPYST
-228 TESYQQRLSA
+228 TEDYQNRLA
-238 AERGKQSG
+238 AGERGKQSG
-246 IVNVT
+246 IINVT
-251 LEDPDPQH
+251 LEDPDPAK
-259 AIRVLEEVANRY
+259 AILVLEEVAQRY
-271 VDQNVARNAAEATQS
+271 VDQNVARNAAEATKS
-286 LEFLNEQVPAVRR
+286 LEFLSEQVPQVRKK
-299 NLEAAQTALNKYQT
+299 LDAAQTQLNKYQT
-313 GSRSVDITA
+313 GNRSVDITA
-322 ETQSVLDRIVDLEKQ
+322 ETQSVLDRIVDMEKQ

-359 QALMNQINQLQM
+359 QALINQINQLQA
-371 QKDQLEKQIDTLPS
+371 QKEEMEKQIGTLPS

-395 DVEVSSETYSMLLN
+395 DVEVASETYAMLLN

-425 RIIDHAAADLENP
+425 QIIDHAAADVDNP

-443 PLVVI
+443 PLIVL
-448 VATLLGALLATA
+448 VATLLGGILAVA

-471 VENPEDIERTG
+471 VENPEDIERMG
-482 TPVYASIPFTE
+482 IPVYAAIPYSE
-493 KQATLEKRLANF
+493 KQGTLEKRLANF
-505 KRDKSTASYLLTI
+505 KRDKSSASYLLAI

-542 AKNNV
+542 ARNNI
-547 LMITGPSPAVG
+547 LMITGPSPSVG

-563 TNLAAVV
+563 TNLAAVI
-570 AQSGKRVLLIDA
+570 AQSGKKVLLIDA

-594 CDGDKGLSDI
+594 CQGEKGLSDI

-641 ENFSRFVKEISHMYD
+641 ENFSRFVKEISGMYD

-671 ALVGS
+671 ALVGGQS
-676 QAGTTLM
+676 GTTLM
-683 VTRYGLNGLKEIEA
+683 VTRYGMNGVKEIEF

-716 VVRKASTYG
+716 VERKASTYG

-731 YEYASTN
+731 YEYQA

>member
-27 INNRM
+27 LNNRA
-32 LILGITGFFAALGI
+32 LILTITGFFAALGV

-51 ATPVYLASAMIQIEP
+51 ATPVYLASAMIQIQA
-66 KSGLPS
+66 KGGLPS
-72 LTDVVNN
+72 LTDVVG
-79 TPPVSPAQTEIALLK
+79 TAPAVSPAQTEIALLK

-103 SNLNLDII
+103 EDLNLDII
-111 IKPHHFPIIGG
+111 IEPHHFPVVGG
-122 FMARRFEPTE
+122 YIFRRFEPTE

-140 TGLGAYAWGGEVLKV
+140 EGFESYAWGGESLRV
-155 TQMEVPDKVHGK
+155 TQLIVPDKMHGE

-181 RDEDGEVVVQGV
+181 RDPEGEVVVQGV
-193 TGEPVENEGYRVT
+193 VGEPIETPDYGIT

-221 KNRTYNT
+221 KNRTYAT
-228 TESYQQRLSA
+228 TEDYQNRLNA
-238 AERGKQSG
+238 GERGKQSG
-246 IVNVT
+246 ILNVT
-251 LEDPDPQH
+251 LEGTDPEK
-259 AIRVLEEVANRY
+259 AVTVLEAVAQRY
-271 VDQNVARNAAEATQS
+271 VDQNIARNAAEATQS
-286 LEFLNEQVPAVRR
+286 LEFLSEQVPEVRKK
-299 NLEAAQTALNKYQT
+299 LDAAQTALNEFQT
-313 GSRSVDITA
+313 GNRSVDISA
-322 ETQSVLDRIVDLEKQ
+322 ETQSVLDRIVDLESQ

-342 LKRTEMERR
+342 LKRTEMESR

-359 QALMNQINQLQM
+359 QALMNQINQLQA
-371 QKDQLEKQIDTLPS
+371 QKTELEKQIGTLPS
-385 TQQELLRLTR
+385 TQQELLRLNR

-425 RIIDHAAADLENP
+425 RIVDHAAADIDEP
-438 VKPNK
+438 IKPNK
-443 PLVVI
+443 PLIVI
-448 VATLLGALLATA
+448 VATLLGGILAVA

-471 VENPEDIERTG
+471 VENPEEIERVG
-482 TPVYASIPFTE
+482 IPVYAAIPFSE
-493 KQATLEKRLANF
+493 KQGLLEKRLANF
-505 KRDKSTASYLLTI
+505 KRDKSSASYLLSI

-542 AKNNV
+542 AKNNI

-563 TNLAAVV
+563 SNLAAVI
-570 AQSGKRVLLIDA
+570 AQSGKKVLLIDA

-594 CDGDKGLSDI
+594 CQGEKGLSDI

-641 ENFSRFVKEISHMYD
+641 ENFSRFVKEISSMYD

-683 VTRYGLNGLKEIEA
+683 VTRYGLNGVKEIEF

-716 VVRKASTYG
+716 VVRKASTYS

-731 YEYASTN
+731 YEYQS

>member
-9 YETKEDKD
+9 YEAKEDKD

-27 INNRM
+27 INNRL
-32 LILGITGFFAALGI
+32 LILAITGFFTALGI

-51 ATPVYLASAMIQIEP
+51 ATPVYMASAMIQIEP
-66 KSGLPS
+66 KNGLPS
-72 LTDVVNN
+72 LSDVVNA
-79 TPPVSPAQTEIALLK
+79 TPAVSPAQTEISLLK

-103 SNLNLDII
+103 ESLNLDINI
-111 IKPHHFPIIGG
+111 QPHYFPLIGG
-122 FMARRFEPTE
+122 FMARRFEPSE

-140 TGLGAYAWGGEVLKV
+140 AGFGSYAWGGEQLKI
-155 TQMEVPDKVHGK
+155 TQLSVPDNMHSE
-167 ELTLEAAENNGFIL
+167 ELTLEALETNGFIL
-181 RDEDGEVVVQGV
+181 RDPDGEVVVQGPV
-193 TGEPVENEGYRVT
+193 GEAMEMGDYRIT
-206 VAELNARPGTTFTVI
+206 VAELVARPGTTFSVI
-221 KNRTYNT
+221 KSRPYNT
-228 TESYQQRLSA
+228 TEDYQNRLA
-238 AERGKQSG
+238 AGERGKQSG
-246 IVNVT
+246 IINVT
-251 LEDPDPQH
+251 LEDPDPAK
-259 AIRVLEEVANRY
+259 AILVLEEVAQRY
-271 VDQNVARNAAEATQS
+271 VDQNVARNAAEATKS
-286 LEFLNEQVPAVRR
+286 LEFLSEQVPAVRKK
-299 NLEAAQTALNKYQT
+299 LDAAQTALNKYQT
-313 GSRSVDITA
+313 GNRSVDITA
-322 ETQSVLDRIVDLEKQ
+322 ETQSVLDRIVDMDKQ

-359 QALMNQINQLQM
+359 QALINQINQLQS
-371 QKDQLEKQIDTLPS
+371 QKEELEKQIGTLPS

-395 DVEVSSETYSMLLN
+395 DVEVASETYAMLLN

-425 RIIDHAAADLENP
+425 QIIDHAAADIENP

-443 PLVVI
+443 PLIVI
-448 VATLLGALLATA
+448 VAMLLGGILAVA

-471 VENPEDIERTG
+471 VENPEDIERVG
-482 TPVYASIPFTE
+482 IPVYAAIPFSE
-493 KQATLEKRLANF
+493 KQGLLEKRLANF
-505 KRDKSTASYLLTI
+505 KRDKSSASYLLAI

-542 AKNNV
+542 AKNNI
-547 LMITGPSPAVG
+547 LMITGPSPMVG

-563 TNLAAVV
+563 TNLAAVI
-570 AQSGKRVLLIDA
+570 AQSGKKVLLVDA

-594 CDGDKGLSDI
+594 CQSEKGLSDI

-626 THGQLPPNP
+626 AHGQLPPNP

-641 ENFSRFVKEISHMYD
+641 ENFSRFVKEISGMYD

-671 ALVGS
+671 ALVGG

-683 VTRYGLNGLKEIEA
+683 VTRYGINGVKEIEF

-716 VVRKASTYG
+716 VERKASTYS

-731 YEYASTN
+731 YEYQS

>member
-9 YETKEDKD
+9 YEAKEDKD

-27 INNRM
+27 INNRL
-32 LILGITGFFAALGI
+32 LILAITGFFTALGI

-51 ATPVYLASAMIQIEP
+51 ATPVYMASAMIQIEP
-66 KSGLPS
+66 KNGLPS
-72 LTDVVNN
+72 LSDVVNA
-79 TPPVSPAQTEIALLK
+79 TPAVSPAQTEISLLK

-103 SNLNLDII
+103 ESLNLDINI
-111 IKPHHFPIIGG
+111 QPHYFPLIGG
-122 FMARRFEPTE
+122 FMARRFEPSE

-140 TGLGAYAWGGEVLKV
+140 AGFGSYAWGGEQLKI
-155 TQMEVPDKVHGK
+155 TQLSVPENMHSE
-167 ELTLEAAENNGFIL
+167 ELTLEALDTNGFIL
-181 RDEDGEVVVQGV
+181 RDPDGEVVVQGPV
-193 TGEPVENEGYRVT
+193 GEEMVMGDYSIIVS
-206 VAELNARPGTTFTVI
+206 ELVARPGTTFSVI
-221 KNRTYNT
+221 KSRTYNT
-228 TESYQQRLSA
+228 TEDYQNRLA
-238 AERGKQSG
+238 AGERGKQSG
-246 IVNVT
+246 IINVT
-251 LEDPDPQH
+251 LEDPDPAK
-259 AIRVLEEVANRY
+259 AILVLEEVAQRY
-271 VDQNVARNAAEATQS
+271 VDQNVARNAAEATKS
-286 LEFLNEQVPAVRR
+286 LEFLSEQVPAVRKK
-299 NLEAAQTALNKYQT
+299 LDAAQTALNKYQT
-313 GSRSVDITA
+313 GNRSVDISA

-359 QALMNQINQLQM
+359 QALINQINQLQG
-371 QKDQLEKQIDTLPS
+371 QKEELEKQIGTLPS

-395 DVEVSSETYSMLLN
+395 DVEVASETYAMLLN

-425 RIIDHAAADLENP
+425 QIIDHAAADIENP

-443 PLVVI
+443 PLIVI
-448 VATLLGALLATA
+448 AAMLLGGIIAVA

-471 VENPEDIERTG
+471 VENPEDIERVG
-482 TPVYASIPFTE
+482 IPVYAAIPFSE
-493 KQATLEKRLANF
+493 KQGLLEKRLANF
-505 KRDKSTASYLLTI
+505 KRDKSSASYLLAI

-542 AKNNV
+542 AKNNI
-547 LMITGPSPAVG
+547 LMITGPSPMVG

-563 TNLAAVV
+563 TNLAAVI
-570 AQSGKRVLLIDA
+570 AQSGKKVLLVDA

-594 CDGDKGLSDI
+594 CQSEKGLSDI

-626 THGQLPPNP
+626 AHGQLPPNP

-641 ENFSRFVKEISHMYD
+641 ENFSRFVKEISGMYD

-671 ALVGS
+671 ALVGG

-683 VTRYGLNGLKEIEA
+683 VTRYGINGVKEIEF

-716 VVRKASTYG
+716 VERKASTYS

-731 YEYASTN
+731 YEYQS

>member
-27 INNRM
+27 LNNRA
-32 LILGITGFFAALGI
+32 LILTITGFFAALGV

-51 ATPVYLASAMIQIEP
+51 ATPVYLASAMIQIQA
-66 KSGLPS
+66 KGGLPS
-72 LTDVVNN
+72 LTDVVG
-79 TPPVSPAQTEIALLK
+79 TAPAVSPAQTEIALLK
-94 SRSVVGGAV
+94 SRSVVGSAV
-103 SNLNLDII
+103 EDLNLDII
-111 IKPHHFPIIGG
+111 IEPHHFPVFGG
-122 FMARRFEPTE
+122 YIFRRFEPTE

-140 TGLGAYAWGGEVLKV
+140 EGFESYAWGGESLRV
-155 TQMEVPDKVHGK
+155 TQLIVPDKMHGE

-181 RDEDGEVVVQGV
+181 RDTDGEVVVQGV
-193 TGEPVENEGYRVT
+193 VGEPIETPDYGIT
-206 VAELNARPGTTFTVI
+206 VAELNARPGTTFTVV
-221 KNRTYNT
+221 KNRTYAT
-228 TESYQQRLSA
+228 TEDYQNRLNA
-238 AERGKQSG
+238 GERGKQSG
-246 IVNVT
+246 ILNVT
-251 LEDPDPQH
+251 LEGTDPEK
-259 AIRVLEEVANRY
+259 AVKVLEAVAQRY
-271 VDQNVARNAAEATQS
+271 VDQNIARNAAEATQS
-286 LEFLNEQVPAVRR
+286 LEFLSEQVPEVRKK
-299 NLEAAQTALNKYQT
+299 LDAAQTALNEFQT
-313 GSRSVDITA
+313 GNRSVDISA
-322 ETQSVLDRIVDLEKQ
+322 ETQSVLDRIVDLESQ

-342 LKRTEMERR
+342 LKRTEMESR

-359 QALMNQINQLQM
+359 QALMNQINQLQA
-371 QKDQLEKQIDTLPS
+371 QKAELEKQIGTLPS
-385 TQQELLRLTR
+385 TQQELLRLNR

-425 RIIDHAAADLENP
+425 RIVDHAAADIDEP
-438 VKPNK
+438 IKPNK
-443 PLVVI
+443 PLIVI
-448 VATLLGALLATA
+448 VATLLGGILAVA

-471 VENPEDIERTG
+471 VENPEEIERVG
-482 TPVYASIPFTE
+482 IPVYAAIPFSE
-493 KQATLEKRLANF
+493 KQGLLEKRLANF
-505 KRDKSTASYLLTI
+505 KRDKSSASYLLSI

-542 AKNNV
+542 AKNNI

-563 TNLAAVV
+563 SNLAAVI
-570 AQSGKRVLLIDA
+570 AQSGKKVLLIDA

-594 CDGDKGLSDI
+594 CQGEKGLSDI

-641 ENFSRFVKEISHMYD
+641 ENFSRFVKEISSMYD

-683 VTRYGLNGLKEIEA
+683 VTRYGLNGVKEIEF
-697 AKRRLEQNGLLVK
+697 AKRRLEQNGLVVK

-716 VVRKASTYG
+716 VVRKASTYS

-731 YEYASTN
+731 YEYQS

>member
-9 YETKEDKD
+9 YEAKEDKD

-27 INNRM
+27 INNRL
-32 LILGITGFFAALGI
+32 LILAITGFFTALGI

-51 ATPVYLASAMIQIEP
+51 ATPVYMASAMIQIEP
-66 KSGLPS
+66 KNGLPS
-72 LTDVVNN
+72 LSDVVNA
-79 TPPVSPAQTEIALLK
+79 TPAVSPAQTEISLLK

-103 SNLNLDII
+103 ENLNLDINI
-111 IKPHHFPIIGG
+111 QPHYFPLIGG
-122 FMARRFEPTE
+122 FMARRFEPSE

-140 TGLGAYAWGGEVLKV
+140 AGFGSYAWGGEQLKI
-155 TQMEVPDKVHGK
+155 TQLSVPENMHSE
-167 ELTLEAAENNGFIL
+167 ELTLEALDTNGFIL
-181 RDEDGEVVVQGV
+181 RDPDGEVVVQGPV
-193 TGEPVENEGYRVT
+193 GEEMVMGDYSIT
-206 VAELNARPGTTFTVI
+206 VSELVARPGTTFSVI
-221 KNRTYNT
+221 KSRTYNT
-228 TESYQQRLSA
+228 TEDYQNRLA
-238 AERGKQSG
+238 AGERGKQSG
-246 IVNVT
+246 IINVT
-251 LEDPDPQH
+251 LEDPDPAK
-259 AIRVLEEVANRY
+259 AILVLEEVAQRY
-271 VDQNVARNAAEATQS
+271 VGQNVARNAAEATKS
-286 LEFLNEQVPAVRR
+286 LEFLSEQVPAVRKK
-299 NLEAAQTALNKYQT
+299 LDAAQTALNKYQT
-313 GSRSVDITA
+313 GNRSVDISA

-359 QALMNQINQLQM
+359 QALINQINQLQG
-371 QKDQLEKQIDTLPS
+371 QKEELEKQIGTLPS

-395 DVEVSSETYSMLLN
+395 DVEVASETYAMLLN

-425 RIIDHAAADLENP
+425 QIIDHAAADIENP

-443 PLVVI
+443 PLIVI
-448 VATLLGALLATA
+448 AAMLLGGILAVA

-471 VENPEDIERTG
+471 VENPEDIERVG
-482 TPVYASIPFTE
+482 IPVYAAIPFSE
-493 KQATLEKRLANF
+493 KQGLLEKRLANF
-505 KRDKSTASYLLTI
+505 KRDKSSASYLLAI

-542 AKNNV
+542 AKNNI
-547 LMITGPSPAVG
+547 LMITGPSPMVG

-563 TNLAAVV
+563 TNLAAVI
-570 AQSGKRVLLIDA
+570 AQSGKKVLLVDA

-594 CDGDKGLSDI
+594 CQSEKGLSDI

-626 THGQLPPNP
+626 AHGQLPPNP

-641 ENFSRFVKEISHMYD
+641 ENFSRFVKEISGMYD

-671 ALVGS
+671 ALVGG

-683 VTRYGLNGLKEIEA
+683 VTRYGINGVKEIEF

-716 VVRKASTYG
+716 VERKASTYS

-731 YEYASTN
+731 YEYQS

>member
-9 YETKEDKD
+9 YEAKEDKD

-27 INNRM
+27 INNRL
-32 LILGITGFFAALGI
+32 LILAITGFFTALGI

-51 ATPVYLASAMIQIEP
+51 ATPVYMASAMIQIEP
-66 KSGLPS
+66 KNGLPS
-72 LTDVVNN
+72 LSDVVNA
-79 TPPVSPAQTEIALLK
+79 TPAVSPAQTEISLLK

-103 SNLNLDII
+103 ESLNLDINI
-111 IKPHHFPIIGG
+111 QPHYFPLIGG
-122 FMARRFEPTE
+122 FMARRFEPSE

-140 TGLGAYAWGGEVLKV
+140 AGFGSYAWGGEQLKI
-155 TQMEVPDKVHGK
+155 TQLSVPENMHSE
-167 ELTLEAAENNGFIL
+167 ELTLEALDTNGFIL
-181 RDEDGEVVVQGV
+181 RDPDGEVVVQGPV
-193 TGEPVENEGYRVT
+193 GEEMVMGDYSIT
-206 VAELNARPGTTFTVI
+206 VSELVARPGTTFSVI
-221 KNRTYNT
+221 KSRTYNT
-228 TESYQQRLSA
+228 TEDYQNRLA
-238 AERGKQSG
+238 AGERGKQSG
-246 IVNVT
+246 IINVT
-251 LEDPDPQH
+251 LEDPDPAK
-259 AIRVLEEVANRY
+259 AILVLEEVAQRY
-271 VDQNVARNAAEATQS
+271 VDQNVARNAAEATKS
-286 LEFLNEQVPAVRR
+286 LEFLSEQVPAVRKK
-299 NLEAAQTALNKYQT
+299 LDAAQTALNKYQT
-313 GSRSVDITA
+313 GNRSVDISA

-359 QALMNQINQLQM
+359 QALINQINQLQG
-371 QKDQLEKQIDTLPS
+371 QKEELEKQIGTLPS

-395 DVEVSSETYSMLLN
+395 DVEVASETYAMLLN

-425 RIIDHAAADLENP
+425 QIIDHAAADIENP

-443 PLVVI
+443 PLIVI
-448 VATLLGALLATA
+448 AAMLLGGILAVA

-471 VENPEDIERTG
+471 VENPEDIERVG
-482 TPVYASIPFTE
+482 IPVYAAIPFSE
-493 KQATLEKRLANF
+493 KQSLLEKRLANF
-505 KRDKSTASYLLTI
+505 KRDKSSASYLLAI

-542 AKNNV
+542 AKNNI
-547 LMITGPSPAVG
+547 LMITGPSPMVG

-563 TNLAAVV
+563 TNLAAVI
-570 AQSGKRVLLIDA
+570 AQSGKKVLLVDA

-594 CDGDKGLSDI
+594 CQSEKGLSDI

-626 THGQLPPNP
+626 AHGQLPPNP

-641 ENFSRFVKEISHMYD
+641 ENFSRFVKEISGMYD

-671 ALVGS
+671 ALVGG

-683 VTRYGLNGLKEIEA
+683 VTRYGINGVKEIEF

-716 VVRKASTYG
+716 VERKASTYS

-731 YEYASTN
+731 YEYQS

>member
-9 YETKEDKD
+9 YENKEEKD

-27 INNRM
+27 INNRG
-32 LILGITGFFAALGI
+32 LILAITGFFAALGI
-46 AYALL
+46 AYAVL
-51 ATPVYLASAMIQIEP
+51 ATPVYLASAMIQIQA
-66 KSGLPS
+66 KGGLPS
-72 LTDVVNN
+72 LTDVVG
-79 TPPVSPAQTEIALLK
+79 TAPAVSPAQTEIALLK
-94 SRSVVGGAV
+94 SRTVVGGAV
-103 SNLNLDII
+103 EALNLDII
-111 IKPHHFPIIGG
+111 IEPHHFPVIGG
-122 FMARRFEPTE
+122 YMFRRFEPTE

-140 TGLGAYAWGGEVLKV
+140 ESFESYAWGGESLRV
-155 TQMEVPDKVHGK
+155 TQLIVPDKMHGEK
-167 ELTLEAAENNGFIL
+167 LTLEAAENNSFIL
-181 RDEDGEVVVQGV
+181 RDTDGEVVVQGAV
-193 TGEPVENEGYRVT
+193 GEPIETPDYGVT
-206 VAELNARPGTTFTVI
+206 VAELNARPGTTFTVV
-221 KNRTYNT
+221 KNRTYAT
-228 TESYQQRLSA
+228 TEDYQNRLA
-238 AERGKQSG
+238 AGERGKLSG
-246 IVNVT
+246 ILNVT
-251 LEDPDPQH
+251 LEDTDPEK
-259 AIRVLEEVANRY
+259 AVRVLEEVAQRY
-271 VDQNVARNAAEATQS
+271 VDQNIARNAAEATQS
-286 LEFLNEQVPAVRR
+286 LEFLSEQVPEVRKK
-299 NLEAAQTALNKYQT
+299 LDAAQTALNKFQT
-313 GSRSVDITA
+313 GNRSVDISA
-322 ETQSVLDRIVDLEKQ
+322 ETQSVLDRIVDLERQ

-359 QALMNQINQLQM
+359 QALMNQISQLQN
-371 QKDQLEKQIDTLPS
+371 QKTELEKQIGTLPS
-385 TQQELLRLTR
+385 TQQELLRLNR

-425 RIIDHAAADLENP
+425 RIVDHAAADIDKP
-438 VKPNK
+438 IKPNK
-443 PLVVI
+443 PLIVI
-448 VATLLGALLATA
+448 VATLLGGIIAVA

-471 VENPEDIERTG
+471 VENPEDIERSG
-482 TPVYASIPFTE
+482 IPVYAAIPFSE
-493 KQATLEKRLANF
+493 KQGVLEKRLANF
-505 KRDKSTASYLLTI
+505 KRDKSTASYLLSI

-542 AKNNV
+542 AKNNI

-570 AQSGKRVLLIDA
+570 AQSGKKVLLVDA

-594 CDGDKGLSDI
+594 CQGEKGLSDI

-641 ENFSRFVKEISHMYD
+641 ENFSRFVKEISTMYD

-683 VTRYGLNGLKEIEA
+683 VTRYGLNGIKEIEF
-697 AKRRLEQNGLLVK
+697 AKRRLEQNGLMVK

-716 VVRKASTYG
+716 VIRKASTYS

-731 YEYASTN
+731 YEYQS

>member
-1 MTTMPRPI
+1 V
-9 YETKEDKD
+9 
-17 IDLAHLFDTF
+17 
-27 INNRM
+27 
-32 LILGITGFFAALGI
+32 

-51 ATPVYLASAMIQIEP
+51 ATPVYLASAMIQIQA
-66 KSGLPS
+66 KGGLPS
-72 LTDVVNN
+72 LTDVVG
-79 TPPVSPAQTEIALLK
+79 TAPAVSPAQTEIALLK

-103 SNLNLDII
+103 EDLNLDII
-111 IKPHHFPIIGG
+111 IEPHHFPVVGG
-122 FMARRFEPTE
+122 YMFRRFEPTE

-140 TGLGAYAWGGEVLKV
+140 EGFESYAWGGESLRV
-155 TQMEVPDKVHGK
+155 TQLIVPDKMHGE

-181 RDEDGEVVVQGV
+181 RDPEGEVVVQGV
-193 TGEPVENEGYRVT
+193 VGEPIETPDYGIT

-221 KNRTYNT
+221 KNRTYAT
-228 TESYQQRLSA
+228 TEDYQNRLNA
-238 AERGKQSG
+238 GERGKQSG
-246 IVNVT
+246 ILNVT
-251 LEDPDPQH
+251 LEGTDPEK
-259 AIRVLEEVANRY
+259 AVTVLEAVAQRY
-271 VDQNVARNAAEATQS
+271 VDQNIARNAAEATQS
-286 LEFLNEQVPAVRR
+286 LEFLSEQVPEVRKK
-299 NLEAAQTALNKYQT
+299 LDAAQTALNEFQT
-313 GSRSVDITA
+313 GNRSVDISA
-322 ETQSVLDRIVDLEKQ
+322 ETQSVLDRIVDLESQ

-342 LKRTEMERR
+342 LKRTEMESR

-359 QALMNQINQLQM
+359 QALMNQINQLQA
-371 QKDQLEKQIDTLPS
+371 QKTELEKQIGTLPS
-385 TQQELLRLTR
+385 TQQELLRLNR

-425 RIIDHAAADLENP
+425 RIVDHAAADIDEP
-438 VKPNK
+438 IKPNK
-443 PLVVI
+443 PLIVI
-448 VATLLGALLATA
+448 VATLLGGILAVA

-471 VENPEDIERTG
+471 VENPEEIERVG
-482 TPVYASIPFTE
+482 IPVYAAIPFSE
-493 KQATLEKRLANF
+493 KQGLLEKRLANF
-505 KRDKSTASYLLTI
+505 KRDKSSASYLLSI

-542 AKNNV
+542 AKNNI

-563 TNLAAVV
+563 SNLAAVI
-570 AQSGKRVLLIDA
+570 AQSGKKVLLIDA

-594 CDGDKGLSDI
+594 CQGEKGLSDI

-641 ENFSRFVKEISHMYD
+641 ENFSRFVKEISSMYD

-683 VTRYGLNGLKEIEA
+683 VTRYGLNGVKEIEF

-716 VVRKASTYG
+716 VVRKASTYS

-731 YEYASTN
+731 YEYQS

>member
-9 YETKEDKD
+9 YEAKEDKD

-27 INNRM
+27 INNRL
-32 LILGITGFFAALGI
+32 LILAITGFFTALGI

-51 ATPVYLASAMIQIEP
+51 ATPVYMASAMIQIEP
-66 KSGLPS
+66 KNGLPS
-72 LTDVVNN
+72 LSDVVNA
-79 TPPVSPAQTEIALLK
+79 TPAVSPAQTEISLLK

-103 SNLNLDII
+103 ENLNLDISI
-111 IKPHHFPIIGG
+111 QPHYFPLIGG
-122 FMARRFEPTE
+122 FMARRFEPSE

-140 TGLGAYAWGGEVLKV
+140 AGFGSYAWGGEQLKI
-155 TQMEVPDKVHGK
+155 TQLSVPENMHSE
-167 ELTLEAAENNGFIL
+167 ELTLEALDTNGFIL
-181 RDEDGEVVVQGV
+181 RDPDGEVVVQGPV
-193 TGEPVENEGYRVT
+193 GEEMVMGDYSIT
-206 VAELNARPGTTFTVI
+206 VSELVARPGTTFSVI
-221 KNRTYNT
+221 KSRTYNT
-228 TESYQQRLSA
+228 TEDYQNRLA
-238 AERGKQSG
+238 AGERGKQSG
-246 IVNVT
+246 IINVT
-251 LEDPDPQH
+251 LEDPDPAK
-259 AIRVLEEVANRY
+259 AILVLEEVAQRY
-271 VDQNVARNAAEATQS
+271 VDQNVARNAAEATKS
-286 LEFLNEQVPAVRR
+286 LEFLSEQVPAVRKK
-299 NLEAAQTALNKYQT
+299 LDAAQTALNKYQT
-313 GSRSVDITA
+313 GNRSVDISA

-359 QALMNQINQLQM
+359 QALINQINQLQG
-371 QKDQLEKQIDTLPS
+371 QKEELEKQIGTLPS

-395 DVEVSSETYSMLLN
+395 DVEVASETYAMLLN

-425 RIIDHAAADLENP
+425 QIIDHAAADIETP

-443 PLVVI
+443 PLIVI
-448 VATLLGALLATA
+448 AAMLLGGILAVA

-471 VENPEDIERTG
+471 VENPEDIERVG
-482 TPVYASIPFTE
+482 IPVYAAIPFSE
-493 KQATLEKRLANF
+493 KQGLLEKRLANF
-505 KRDKSTASYLLTI
+505 KRDKSSASYLLAI

-542 AKNNV
+542 AKNNI
-547 LMITGPSPAVG
+547 LMITGPSPMVG

-563 TNLAAVV
+563 TNLAAVI
-570 AQSGKRVLLIDA
+570 AQSGKKVLLVDA

-594 CDGDKGLSDI
+594 CQSEKGLSDI

-626 THGQLPPNP
+626 AHGQLPPNP

-641 ENFSRFVKEISHMYD
+641 ENFSRFVKEISGMYD

-671 ALVGS
+671 ALVGG

-683 VTRYGLNGLKEIEA
+683 VTRYGINGVKEIEF

-716 VVRKASTYG
+716 VERKASTYS

-731 YEYASTN
+731 YEYQS

>member
-27 INNRM
+27 INNRL
-32 LILGITGFFAALGI
+32 LIISITGFFAALGI

-51 ATPVYLASAMIQIEP
+51 ATPVYMASAMIQIEP
-66 KSGLPS
+66 KNGLPS
-72 LTDVVNN
+72 LTDVVNV
-79 TPPVSPAQTEIALLK
+79 TPAVSPAQTEISLLK

-103 SNLNLDII
+103 EALNLDINI
-111 IKPHHFPIIGG
+111 QPHYFPLIGG
-122 FMARRFEPTE
+122 FMARRFEPSE

-140 TGLGAYAWGGEVLKV
+140 AGFGSYAWGGEQLKI
-155 TQMEVPDKVHGK
+155 TQLSVPDNMHSE
-167 ELTLEAAENNGFIL
+167 ELTLEALDSGSFIL
-181 RDEDGEVVVQGV
+181 RDPDGEVVIQGPVGEATVIGDYSITV
-193 TGEPVENEGYRVT
+193 T
-206 VAELNARPGTTFTVI
+206 ELVARPGTTFSVI
-221 KNRTYNT
+221 KSRTYNT
-228 TESYQQRLSA
+228 TEDYQKRLAA

-246 IVNVT
+246 ILNVT
-251 LEDPDPQH
+251 LEDPDPAK
-259 AIRVLEEVANRY
+259 AILVLEEVAQRY
-271 VDQNVARNAAEATQS
+271 VNQNVARNAAEATKS
-286 LEFLNEQVPAVRR
+286 LEFLNEQVPQVRKK
-299 NLEAAQTALNKYQT
+299 LDAAQTALNKYQT
-313 GSRSVDITA
+313 GNRSVDITA
-322 ETQSVLDRIVDLEKQ
+322 ETQSVLDRIVDMEKQ

-359 QALMNQINQLQM
+359 QALINQINQLQL
-371 QKDQLEKQIDTLPS
+371 QKEELEKQIGTLPS

-395 DVEVSSETYSMLLN
+395 DVEVASETYAMLLN

-425 RIIDHAAADLENP
+425 QIIDHAEADIENP

-443 PLVVI
+443 PLIVI
-448 VATLLGALLATA
+448 VATLLGAILAVA

-471 VENPEDIERTG
+471 VENPDEIERAG
-482 TPVYASIPFTE
+482 IPVYAAIPFSE
-493 KQATLEKRLANF
+493 KQEMLEKRLANF
-505 KRDKSTASYLLTI
+505 KRDKSSASYLLSI

-542 AKNNV
+542 AKNNI
-547 LMITGPSPAVG
+547 LMITGPSPGVG

-563 TNLAAVV
+563 TNLAAVI
-570 AQSGKRVLLIDA
+570 AQSGKKVLLVDA

-594 CDGDKGLSDI
+594 CQGEKGLSDI

-641 ENFSRFVKEISHMYD
+641 ENFSRFVKEISGMYD

-671 ALVGS
+671 ALVGG

-683 VTRYGLNGLKEIEA
+683 VTRYGINGVKEIEV

-716 VVRKASTYG
+716 VERKASTYS

-731 YEYASTN
+731 YEYQS

>member
-27 INNRM
+27 LNNRA
-32 LILGITGFFAALGI
+32 LILTITGFFAALGV

-51 ATPVYLASAMIQIEP
+51 ATPVYLASAMIQIQA
-66 KSGLPS
+66 KGGLPS
-72 LTDVVNN
+72 LTDVVG
-79 TPPVSPAQTEIALLK
+79 TAPAVSPAQTEIALLK

-103 SNLNLDII
+103 EDLNLDII
-111 IKPHHFPIIGG
+111 IEPHHFPVVGG
-122 FMARRFEPTE
+122 YIFRRFEPTE

-140 TGLGAYAWGGEVLKV
+140 EGFESYAWGGESLRV
-155 TQMEVPDKVHGK
+155 TQLIVPDKMHGE

-181 RDEDGEVVVQGV
+181 RDPEGEVVVQGV
-193 TGEPVENEGYRVT
+193 VGEPIETPDYGIT

-221 KNRTYNT
+221 KNRTYAT
-228 TESYQQRLSA
+228 TEDYQNRLNA
-238 AERGKQSG
+238 GERGKQSG
-246 IVNVT
+246 ILNVT
-251 LEDPDPQH
+251 LEGTDPEK
-259 AIRVLEEVANRY
+259 AVTVLEAVAQRY
-271 VDQNVARNAAEATQS
+271 VDQNIARNAAEATQS
-286 LEFLNEQVPAVRR
+286 LEFLSEQVPEVRKK
-299 NLEAAQTALNKYQT
+299 LDAAQTALNEFQT
-313 GSRSVDITA
+313 GNRSVDISA
-322 ETQSVLDRIVDLEKQ
+322 ETQSVLDRIVDLESQ

-342 LKRTEMERR
+342 LKRTEMESR

-359 QALMNQINQLQM
+359 QALMNQINQLQA
-371 QKDQLEKQIDTLPS
+371 QKTELEKQIGTLPS
-385 TQQELLRLTR
+385 TQQELLRLNR

-425 RIIDHAAADLENP
+425 RIVDHAAADIDEP
-438 VKPNK
+438 IKPNK
-443 PLVVI
+443 PLIVI
-448 VATLLGALLATA
+448 VATLLGGILAVA

-471 VENPEDIERTG
+471 VENPEEIERVG
-482 TPVYASIPFTE
+482 IPVYAAIPFSE
-493 KQATLEKRLANF
+493 KQGLLEKRLANF
-505 KRDKSTASYLLTI
+505 KRDKSSASYLLSI

-542 AKNNV
+542 AKNNI

-563 TNLAAVV
+563 SNLAAVI
-570 AQSGKRVLLIDA
+570 AQSGKKVLLIDA

-594 CDGDKGLSDI
+594 CQGEKGLSDI

-641 ENFSRFVKEISHMYD
+641 ENFSRFVKEISSMYD

-683 VTRYGLNGLKEIEA
+683 VTRYGMNGVKEIEF
-697 AKRRLEQNGLLVK
+697 AKRRLEQNGILVK

-716 VVRKASTYG
+716 VVRKASTYS

-731 YEYASTN
+731 YEYQS

>member
-9 YETKEDKD
+9 YEAKEDKD

-27 INNRM
+27 INNRL
-32 LILGITGFFAALGI
+32 LILAITGFFTALGI

-51 ATPVYLASAMIQIEP
+51 ATPVYMASAMIQIEP
-66 KSGLPS
+66 KNGLPS
-72 LTDVVNN
+72 LSDVVNA
-79 TPPVSPAQTEIALLK
+79 TPAVSPAQTEISLLK

-103 SNLNLDII
+103 ESLNLDINI
-111 IKPHHFPIIGG
+111 QPHYFPLIGG
-122 FMARRFEPTE
+122 FMARRFEPSE

-140 TGLGAYAWGGEVLKV
+140 AGFGSYAWGGEQLKI
-155 TQMEVPDKVHGK
+155 TQLSVPENMHSE
-167 ELTLEAAENNGFIL
+167 ELTLEALDTNGFIL
-181 RDEDGEVVVQGV
+181 RDPDGEVVVQGPV
-193 TGEPVENEGYRVT
+193 GEEMVMGDYSIT
-206 VAELNARPGTTFTVI
+206 VSELVARPGTTFSVI
-221 KNRTYNT
+221 KSRTYNT
-228 TESYQQRLSA
+228 TEDYQNRLA
-238 AERGKQSG
+238 AGERGKQSG
-246 IVNVT
+246 IINVT
-251 LEDPDPQH
+251 LEDPDPAK
-259 AIRVLEEVANRY
+259 AILVLEEVAQRY
-271 VDQNVARNAAEATQS
+271 VDQNVARNAAEATKS
-286 LEFLNEQVPAVRR
+286 LEFLSEQVPAVRKK
-299 NLEAAQTALNKYQT
+299 LDAAQTALNKYQT
-313 GSRSVDITA
+313 GNRSVDISA

-359 QALMNQINQLQM
+359 QALINQINQLQG
-371 QKDQLEKQIDTLPS
+371 QKEELEKQIGTLPS

-395 DVEVSSETYSMLLN
+395 DVEVASETYAMLLN

-425 RIIDHAAADLENP
+425 QIIDHAAADIENP

-443 PLVVI
+443 PLIVI
-448 VATLLGALLATA
+448 AAMLLGGIIAVA

-471 VENPEDIERTG
+471 VENPEDIERVG
-482 TPVYASIPFTE
+482 IPVYAAIPFSE
-493 KQATLEKRLANF
+493 KQGLLEKRLANF
-505 KRDKSTASYLLTI
+505 KRDKSSASYLLAI

-542 AKNNV
+542 AKNNI
-547 LMITGPSPAVG
+547 LMITGPSPMVG

-563 TNLAAVV
+563 TNLAAVI
-570 AQSGKRVLLIDA
+570 AQSGKKVLLVDA

-594 CDGDKGLSDI
+594 CQSEKGLSDI

-626 THGQLPPNP
+626 AHGQLPPNP

-641 ENFSRFVKEISHMYD
+641 ENFSRFVKEISGMYD

-671 ALVGS
+671 ALVGG

-683 VTRYGLNGLKEIEA
+683 VTRYGINGVKEIEF

-716 VVRKASTYG
+716 VERKASTYS

-731 YEYASTN
+731 YEYQS

>member
-9 YETKEDKD
+9 YEAKEDKD

-27 INNRM
+27 INNRL
-32 LILGITGFFAALGI
+32 LILAITGFFTALGI

-51 ATPVYLASAMIQIEP
+51 ATPVYMASAMIQIEP
-66 KSGLPS
+66 KNGLPS
-72 LTDVVNN
+72 LSDVVNA
-79 TPPVSPAQTEIALLK
+79 TPAVSPAQTEISLLK

-103 SNLNLDII
+103 ESLNLDINI
-111 IKPHHFPIIGG
+111 QPHYFPLIGG
-122 FMARRFEPTE
+122 FMARRFEPSE

-140 TGLGAYAWGGEVLKV
+140 AGFGSYAWGGEQLKI
-155 TQMEVPDKVHGK
+155 TQLSVPENMHSE
-167 ELTLEAAENNGFIL
+167 ELTLEALDTNGFIL
-181 RDEDGEVVVQGV
+181 RDPDGEVVVQGPV
-193 TGEPVENEGYRVT
+193 GEEMVMGDYSIT
-206 VAELNARPGTTFTVI
+206 VSELVARPGTTFSVI
-221 KNRTYNT
+221 KSRTYNT
-228 TESYQQRLSA
+228 TEDYQNRLA
-238 AERGKQSG
+238 AGERGKQSG
-246 IVNVT
+246 IINVT
-251 LEDPDPQH
+251 LEDPDPAK
-259 AIRVLEEVANRY
+259 AILVLEEVAQRY
-271 VDQNVARNAAEATQS
+271 VDQNVARNAAEATKS
-286 LEFLNEQVPAVRR
+286 LEFLSEQVPAVRKK
-299 NLEAAQTALNKYQT
+299 LDAAQTALNKYQT
-313 GSRSVDITA
+313 GNRSVDISA

-359 QALMNQINQLQM
+359 QALINQINQLQG
-371 QKDQLEKQIDTLPS
+371 QKEELEKQIGTLPS

-395 DVEVSSETYSMLLN
+395 DVEVASETYAMLLN

-425 RIIDHAAADLENP
+425 QIIDHAAADIENP

-443 PLVVI
+443 PLIVI
-448 VATLLGALLATA
+448 AAMLLGGILAVA

-471 VENPEDIERTG
+471 VENPEDIERVG
-482 TPVYASIPFTE
+482 IPVYAAIPFSE
-493 KQATLEKRLANF
+493 KQGLLEKRLANF
-505 KRDKSTASYLLTI
+505 KRDKSSASYLLAI

-542 AKNNV
+542 AKNNI
-547 LMITGPSPAVG
+547 LMITGPSPMVG

-563 TNLAAVV
+563 TNLAAVI
-570 AQSGKRVLLIDA
+570 AQSGKKVLLVDA

-594 CDGDKGLSDI
+594 CQSEKGLSDI

-626 THGQLPPNP
+626 AHGQLPPNP

-641 ENFSRFVKEISHMYD
+641 ENFSRFVKEISGMYD

-671 ALVGS
+671 ALVGG

-683 VTRYGLNGLKEIEA
+683 VTRYGINGVKEIEF

-716 VVRKASTYG
+716 VERKASTYG

-731 YEYASTN
+731 YEYQS

>member
-27 INNRM
+27 LNNRG
-32 LILGITGFFAALGI
+32 LILTITGFFAALGV

-51 ATPVYLASAMIQIEP
+51 ATPVYLASAMIQIQA
-66 KSGLPS
+66 KGGLPS
-72 LTDVVNN
+72 LTDVVG
-79 TPPVSPAQTEIALLK
+79 TAPAVSPAQTEIALLK

-103 SNLNLDII
+103 EDLNLDII
-111 IKPHHFPIIGG
+111 IEPHHFPVFGG
-122 FMARRFEPTE
+122 YIFRRFEPTE

-140 TGLGAYAWGGEVLKV
+140 EGFESYAWGGESLRV
-155 TQMEVPDKVHGK
+155 TQLIVPDKMHGE

-181 RDEDGEVVVQGV
+181 RDPEGEVVVQGV
-193 TGEPVENEGYRVT
+193 VGEPIETPDYGIT

-221 KNRTYNT
+221 KNRTYAT
-228 TESYQQRLSA
+228 TEDYQNRLNA
-238 AERGKQSG
+238 GERGKQSG
-246 IVNVT
+246 ILNVT
-251 LEDPDPQH
+251 LEGTDPEK
-259 AIRVLEEVANRY
+259 AVTVLEAVAQRY
-271 VDQNVARNAAEATQS
+271 VDQNIARNAAEATQS
-286 LEFLNEQVPAVRR
+286 LEFLSEQVPEVRKK
-299 NLEAAQTALNKYQT
+299 LDAAQTALNEFQT
-313 GSRSVDITA
+313 GNRSVDISA
-322 ETQSVLDRIVDLEKQ
+322 ETQSVLDRIVDLESQ

-342 LKRTEMERR
+342 LKRTEMESR

-359 QALMNQINQLQM
+359 QALMNQINQLQA
-371 QKDQLEKQIDTLPS
+371 QKTELEKQIGTLPS
-385 TQQELLRLTR
+385 TQQELLRLNR

-425 RIIDHAAADLENP
+425 RIVDHAAADIDEP
-438 VKPNK
+438 IKPNK
-443 PLVVI
+443 PLIVI
-448 VATLLGALLATA
+448 VATLLGGILAVA

-471 VENPEDIERTG
+471 VENPEEIERVG
-482 TPVYASIPFTE
+482 IPVYAAIPFSE
-493 KQATLEKRLANF
+493 KQGLLEKRLANF
-505 KRDKSTASYLLTI
+505 KRDKSSASYLLSI

-542 AKNNV
+542 AKNNI

-563 TNLAAVV
+563 SNLAAVI
-570 AQSGKRVLLIDA
+570 AQSGKKVLLIDA

-594 CDGDKGLSDI
+594 CQGEKGLSDI

-641 ENFSRFVKEISHMYD
+641 ENFSRFVKEISSMYD

-683 VTRYGLNGLKEIEA
+683 VTRYGLNGVKEIEF

-716 VVRKASTYG
+716 VVRKASTYS

-731 YEYASTN
+731 YEYQS

>member
-9 YETKEDKD
+9 YETKEEKD
-17 IDLAHLFDTF
+17 IDLAHLFATF
-27 INNRM
+27 VNNRG

-51 ATPVYLASAMIQIEP
+51 ATPVYMATAMIQIEP
-66 KSGLPS
+66 KNGLPS
-72 LTDVVNN
+72 LTDVVSSN
-79 TPPVSPAQTEIALLK
+79 PPVSPAQTEIALLK
-94 SRSVVGGAV
+94 SRSVVGQAV
-103 SNLNLDII
+103 DNLNLDII

-122 FMARRFEPTE
+122 FMARRFEPSE

-140 TGLGAYAWGGEVLKV
+140 AGFDTYAWGGEVLEI
-155 TQMEVPDKVHGK
+155 TDLTVPETLYGE
-167 ELTLEAAENNGFIL
+167 ELTLEAAEGNAFIL
-181 RDEDGEVVVQGV
+181 RDPSGEVVLQGSVGDTV
-193 TGEPVENEGYRVT
+193 TSDAFTITVT
-206 VAELNARPGTTFTVI
+206 ELNARPGTTFTVI

-228 TESYQQRLSA
+228 TESYQERLA
-238 AERGKQSG
+238 AGERGKQSG

-251 LEDPDPQH
+251 LEDTDPQK
-259 AIRVLEEVANRY
+259 AVRVLEEVAQLY
-271 VDQNVARNAAEATQS
+271 VEQNVARNAAEATQS
-286 LEFLNEQVPAVRR
+286 LEFLSKQVPEVRKQ
-299 NLEAAQTALNKYQT
+299 LERAQTALNKYQT
-313 GSRSVDITA
+313 GASSVDISA

-337 ISEQN
+337 ISELN
-342 LKRTEMERR
+342 LQRSEMERR

-359 QALMNQINQLQM
+359 QALMNQIGLLE
-371 QKDQLEKQIDTLPS
+371 QKKTELEAQIKTLPS
-385 TQQELLRLTR
+385 TQQELLRLNR
-395 DVEVSSETYSMLLN
+395 DVEVATETYSMLLN

-425 RIIDHAAADLENP
+425 RIIDHAAADLDDP

-448 VATLLGALLATA
+448 VATLLGGLIAVL

-471 VENPEDIERTG
+471 VENPEDIERQG
-482 TPVYASIPFTE
+482 IPVYAAIPFSE
-493 KQATLEKRLANF
+493 KQGQLEKRLANF
-505 KRDKSTASYLLTI
+505 KRDKSSASYLLSV

-547 LMITGPSPAVG
+547 LMITGPSPGVG

-563 TNLAAVV
+563 SNLAVV
-570 AQSGKRVLLIDA
+570 TAQSGKKVLLIDA

-594 CDGDKGLSDI
+594 CQADKGLSDI

-611 FDAIQKTQLNNLHVI
+611 FDAIQKTQLNNLHVV

-641 ENFSRFVKEISHMYD
+641 ENFARFVKEVGAMYD

-683 VTRYGLNGLKEIEA
+683 VTRYGLNGIKEIEA

-716 VVRKASTYG
+716 VERKASAYG

-731 YEYASTN
+731 YEYQTT

>member
-9 YETKEDKD
+9 YEAKEDKD

-27 INNRM
+27 INNRL
-32 LILGITGFFAALGI
+32 LILAITGFFTALGI

-51 ATPVYLASAMIQIEP
+51 ATPVYMASAMIQIEP
-66 KSGLPS
+66 KNGLPS
-72 LTDVVNN
+72 LSDVVNA
-79 TPPVSPAQTEIALLK
+79 TPAVSPAQTEISLLK

-103 SNLNLDII
+103 ESLNLDINI
-111 IKPHHFPIIGG
+111 QPHYFPLIGG
-122 FMARRFEPTE
+122 FMARRFEPSE

-140 TGLGAYAWGGEVLKV
+140 AGFGSYAWGGEQLKI
-155 TQMEVPDKVHGK
+155 TQLSVPENMHSE
-167 ELTLEAAENNGFIL
+167 ELTLEALDTNGFIL
-181 RDEDGEVVVQGV
+181 RDPDGEVVVQGPV
-193 TGEPVENEGYRVT
+193 GEEMVMGDYSIIVS
-206 VAELNARPGTTFTVI
+206 ELVARPGTTFSVI
-221 KNRTYNT
+221 KSRTYNT
-228 TESYQQRLSA
+228 TEDYQNRLA
-238 AERGKQSG
+238 AGERGKQSG
-246 IVNVT
+246 IINVT
-251 LEDPDPQH
+251 LEDPDPAK
-259 AIRVLEEVANRY
+259 AILVLEEVAQRY
-271 VDQNVARNAAEATQS
+271 VDQNVARNAAEATKS
-286 LEFLNEQVPAVRR
+286 LEFLSEQVPAVRKK
-299 NLEAAQTALNKYQT
+299 LDAAQTALNKYQT
-313 GSRSVDITA
+313 GNRSVDISA

-359 QALMNQINQLQM
+359 QALINQINQLQG
-371 QKDQLEKQIDTLPS
+371 QKEELEKQIGTLPS

-395 DVEVSSETYSMLLN
+395 DVEVASETYAMLLN

-425 RIIDHAAADLENP
+425 QIIDHAAADIENP

-443 PLVVI
+443 PLIVI
-448 VATLLGALLATA
+448 AAMLLGGILAVA

-471 VENPEDIERTG
+471 VENPEDIERVG
-482 TPVYASIPFTE
+482 IPVYAAIPFSE
-493 KQATLEKRLANF
+493 KQGLLEKRLANF
-505 KRDKSTASYLLTI
+505 KRDKSSASYLLAI

-542 AKNNV
+542 AKNNI
-547 LMITGPSPAVG
+547 LMITGPSPMVG

-563 TNLAAVV
+563 TNLAAVI
-570 AQSGKRVLLIDA
+570 AQSGKKVLLIDA

-594 CDGDKGLSDI
+594 CQSEKGLSDI

-626 THGQLPPNP
+626 AHGQLPPNP

-641 ENFSRFVKEISHMYD
+641 ENFSRFVKEISGMYD

-671 ALVGS
+671 ALVGG

-683 VTRYGLNGLKEIEA
+683 VTRYGINGVKEIEF

-716 VVRKASTYG
+716 VERKASTYS

-731 YEYASTN
+731 YEYQS

>member
-27 INNRM
+27 LNNRA
-32 LILGITGFFAALGI
+32 LIMSITGFFAALGI

-51 ATPVYLASAMIQIEP
+51 STPVYLASAMIQIEP
-66 KSGLPS
+66 KNGLPS
-72 LTDVVNN
+72 LTDVVNTN
-79 TPPVSPAQTEIALLK
+79 PPVSPAQTEIALLK

-103 SNLNLDII
+103 QSLNLDII
-111 IKPHHFPIIGG
+111 IEPHHFPIIGG
-122 FMARRFEPTE
+122 FMARRFEPKE

-140 TGLGAYAWGGEVLKV
+140 DGFESYAWGGEQLKI
-155 TQMEVPDKVHGK
+155 TQLDVPDQLHGE
-167 ELTLEAAENNGFIL
+167 ELVLEAAENNGFIL
-181 RDEDGEVVVQGV
+181 RDPDDEVVVQGV
-193 TGEPVENEGYRVT
+193 VGEPVETEEFRVN
-206 VAELNARPGTTFTVI
+206 VEKLIARPGTTFTVI

-238 AERGKQSG
+238 AEHGKQSG

-251 LEDPDPQH
+251 LEDTDPEE
-259 AIRVLEEVANRY
+259 AVRVLEEVAQRY
-271 VDQNVARNAAEATQS
+271 VEQNVARNAAEATQS
-286 LEFLNEQVPAVRR
+286 LEFLNEQVPAVRKQ
-299 NLEAAQTALNKYQT
+299 LEAAQTALNKYQT
-313 GSRSVDITA
+313 GSKTVDITA
-322 ETQSVLDRIVDLEKQ
+322 ETQSVLDRIVDLEAQ

-359 QALMNQINQLQM
+359 QALINQINQLQT
-371 QKDQLEKQIDTLPS
+371 QKAELEKQIGTLPS
-385 TQQELLRLTR
+385 TQQELLRLNR

-443 PLVVI
+443 PLLVI
-448 VATLLGALLATA
+448 VATLLGGLLAVA

-471 VENPEDIERTG
+471 VENPEDIERAG
-482 TPVYASIPFTE
+482 TPVYAAIPFSE
-493 KQATLEKRLANF
+493 KQAGLEKRLANF
-505 KRDKSTASYLLTI
+505 KRDKSTASYLLTV

-563 TNLAAVV
+563 TNLAAVI
-570 AQSGKRVLLIDA
+570 AQSGKRVLLVDA

-594 CDGDKGLSDI
+594 ADGEKGLSDI

-626 THGQLPPNP
+626 SHGQLPPNP

-641 ENFSRFVKEISHMYD
+641 ENFARFVKEISTMYD

-683 VTRYGLNGLKEIEA
+683 VTRYGMNGIKEIEA

-716 VVRKASTYG
+716 VIRKASTYG

-731 YEYASTN
+731 YEYVST

>member
-1 MTTMPRPI
+1 MPRPI

-27 INNRM
+27 LNNRA
-32 LILGITGFFAALGI
+32 LIMSITGFFAALGI

-51 ATPVYLASAMIQIEP
+51 STPVYLASAMIQIEP
-66 KSGLPS
+66 KNGLPS
-72 LTDVVNN
+72 LTDVVNTN
-79 TPPVSPAQTEIALLK
+79 PPVSPAQTEIALLK

-103 SNLNLDII
+103 EGLNLDII
-111 IKPHHFPIIGG
+111 IEPHHFPLIGG
-122 FMARRFEPTE
+122 FMARRFEPKE

-140 TGLGAYAWGGEVLKV
+140 AGFESYAWGGEQLQI
-155 TQMEVPDKVHGK
+155 TQLDVPDQLHGE
-167 ELTLEAAENNGFIL
+167 ELVLEAAENNGFIL
-181 RDEDGEVVVQGV
+181 RDPDGEVLVQGV
-193 TGEPVENEGYRVT
+193 VGEPVETEELRVN
-206 VAELNARPGTTFTVI
+206 VEKLIARPGTTFTVI

-238 AERGKQSG
+238 AEHGKQSG

-251 LEDPDPQH
+251 LEDTDPEE
-259 AIRVLEEVANRY
+259 AVRVLEEVAQRY
-271 VDQNVARNAAEATQS
+271 VQQNVARNAAEATQS
-286 LEFLNEQVPAVRR
+286 LEFLNEQVPAVRKQ
-299 NLEAAQTALNKYQT
+299 LEAAQTALNKYQT
-313 GSRSVDITA
+313 GTRTVDITA
-322 ETQSVLDRIVDLEKQ
+322 ETQSVLDRIVDLEAQ

-359 QALMNQINQLQM
+359 QALINQINQLQT
-371 QKDQLEKQIDTLPS
+371 QKAELEKQIGTLPS
-385 TQQELLRLTR
+385 TQQELLRLNR

-443 PLVVI
+443 PLLVI
-448 VATLLGALLATA
+448 VATLLGGLLAVA

-471 VENPEDIERTG
+471 VENPEDIERAG
-482 TPVYASIPFTE
+482 TPVYAAIPFSE
-493 KQATLEKRLANF
+493 KQAALEKRLANF
-505 KRDKSTASYLLTI
+505 KRDKSTASYLLTV

-547 LMITGPSPAVG
+547 LMITGPSPTVG

-563 TNLAAVV
+563 TNLAAVI
-570 AQSGKRVLLIDA
+570 AQSGKRVLLVDA

-594 CDGDKGLSDI
+594 ADGERGLSDI
-604 LSGRITL
+604 LSGRVTL

-626 THGQLPPNP
+626 SHGQLPPNP

-641 ENFSRFVKEISHMYD
+641 ENFARFVKEISTMYD

-683 VTRYGLNGLKEIEA
+683 VTRYGMNGIKEIEA

-731 YEYASTN
+731 YEYASS